1 MIARILSLSVRMRW
15 LVTFLTLLV
24 IGFGAW
30 QITKLPIDAVPD
42 VTNRQVQ
49 ISAFVP
55 TLGPVDIEKQVTFP
69 VETALAG
76 ISGLDMTRS
85 ISRNGFS
92 QVTAVFTDATDIYFA
107 RQQVAERLAQAKDS
121 LPAGVQPN
129 LGPLSTGL
137 GEIFFYSVA
146 FRHPEGKE
154 QKRVDGKPGWQSD
167 GSYLTP
173 EGERLA
179 TKLSKAAYL
188 RTVQDW
194 IIRPQMRNVDG
205 VAGVDS
211 NGGYVKQ
218 YLIEPDLNALA
229 SYGLSITELADAMER
244 ANLSAGSN
252 YVRRAGESFLVR
264 ADARLKSIED
274 IQEAAVA
281 TRNGIP
287 VRVKDVGQVVI
298 GGAVRTGSGSR
309 MGSEAVISTV
319 LMRVGE
325 NSRIVA
331 TTVADKLAEINKTL
345 PPEVFAE
352 PVYNRSKLVNATIAT
367 VEKNLIEGALL
378 VIVVLF
384 LLLGNIR
391 AALITAAVIPIT
403 MLMTAAG
410 MNGLG
415 VSGNLMS
422 LGALDFGLIVDGA
435 VIIVENTLRRLAE
448 RQEHEGRLLSLR
460 ERLSE
465 VVGAAQEMI
474 RPTVYGQLIIFL
486 VFVPLLTFQGVEGKT
501 FAPMATTLML
511 ALASAF
517 VLSLT
522 FVPAM
527 IAIVVKGR
535 VSETEVKPIRWFKE
549 HYAPV
554 LRQAVA
560 RPMPFILGGI
570 GVFAAAALA
579 FGALGEEFMPQLN
592 EGDITVTNFRVPS
605 ASIDQSTEMQLRI
618 EDALKTLPEVALV
631 FSKNGNA
638 DLGTDPMPPNASDTY
653 VIPKNKDEWP
663 DDVKSNE
670 DIIRRIEERMK
681 SLIGNRTE
689 IQQPI
694 QMRFNELIAGVRAD
708 VAIKL
713 YGDDLDAMSVQ
724 ARRIAAAVRAI
735 PGAGDVSTEQTSGAP
750 TFDVQID
757 RQAVARYGLSVEEV
771 ANTMSAALGGR
782 EAGLLFEGD
791 RRFAVVV
798 RLPDAQRDDLETLGA
813 IPVMLPTAA
822 GQSARS
828 IPLREV
834 ARFSYTQGLNQ
845 ISRENGKRMVIV
857 QVNVRGRDLGGFVQ
871 DAQAKIDQMT
881 FPAGMYTGWGGTF
894 ESLQSARLRLMIVV
908 PICFLAIYALLYMA
922 LGGLMPAAIVFS
934 AVPMA
939 LAGGVFALL
948 LRGIPFSITAAVG
961 FIALSGVAVLNGLVM
976 MGAIR
981 KHREN
986 GEDDDKAI
994 IDGAMERVR
1003 PVLMTA
1009 LVASLG
1015 FVPMAL
1021 ATGTGAEVQRPL
1033 ATVVIGGLIT
1043 STALTLLVLPAI
1055 TAWAA
1060 RLTARRNGDHSLHGA
1075 TSFPPDRPKD
1085 S

>member
-1 MIARILSLSVRMRW
+1 MIERILSTSVHLRW
-15 LVTFLTLLV
+15 LVAFLTLLV

-30 QITKLPIDAVPD
+30 QITRLPIDAVPD

-49 ISAFVP
+49 ISTFAP

-76 ISGLDMTRS
+76 IPGLEITRS
-85 ISRNGFS
+85 FSRNGFS

-107 RQQVAERLAQAKDS
+107 RAQVTERLAQARDS

-129 LGPLSTGL
+129 LAPLSTGL
-137 GEIFFYSVA
+137 GEILFYSVA
-146 FRHPEGKE
+146 FRHPDGKGVTT
-154 QKRVDGKPGWQSD
+154 VDGKPGWLSD

-173 EGERLA
+173 EGERLTTELA
-179 TKLSKAAYL
+179 KAAYL

-194 IIRPQMRNVDG
+194 IIRPQMRTVKG

-218 YLIEPDLNALA
+218 YLIEPNLNALA
-229 SYGLSITELADAMER
+229 SYGLSITALADALER

-274 IQEAAVA
+274 IQEAVVA
-281 TRNGIP
+281 TRNGVP

-309 MGSEAVISTV
+309 MGAEAVISTV
-319 LMRVGE
+319 LMLVGD

-331 TTVADKLAEINKTL
+331 TTVGEKLTQINKAL
-345 PPEVFAE
+345 PPDVFAE
-352 PVYNRSKLVNATIAT
+352 AVYNRSKLVNATIAT

-384 LLLGNIR
+384 LLLGNVR
-391 AALITAAVIPIT
+391 AAIITAAVIPIT

-435 VIIVENTLRRLAE
+435 VIIVENALRHLAE
-448 RQEHEGRLLSLR
+448 RQQKEDRLLTLP
-460 ERLSE
+460 ERLE
-465 VVGAAQEMI
+465 VTIASAKEMI
-474 RPTVYGQLIIFL
+474 RPTVFGQLIIFL

-501 FAPMATTLML
+501 FSPMAVTLMV

-527 IAIVVKGR
+527 LAIVITGR
-535 VSETEVKPIRWFKE
+535 VSETEVRPIRWFKAK
-549 HYAPV
+549 YAPA
-554 LRQAVA
+554 LAKAIR
-560 RPMPFILGGI
+560 RPMPFIFGGV
-570 GVFAAAALA
+570 GVFVAAVLC
-579 FGALGEEFMPQLN
+579 FGLLGEEFMPQLD
-592 EGDITVTNFRVPS
+592 EKDITVTNFRVPS
-605 ASIDQSTEMQLRI
+605 ASIDQSTQMQLQI
-618 EDALKTLPEVALV
+618 ENALKTLPEVALV

-653 VIPKNKDEWP
+653 VIPKPESEWP
-663 DDVKSNE
+663 ADVHSKA
-670 DIIRRIEERMK
+670 DILRRIEERMK
-681 SLIGNRTE
+681 PLIGNRTE

-694 QMRFNELIAGVRAD
+694 QMRFNELIAGVRSD

-713 YGDDLDAMSVQ
+713 YGDDLDQMTQQ
-724 ARRIAAAVRAI
+724 AQRIAATVRAI
-735 PGAGDVSTEQTSGAP
+735 PGAADVSAEQTDGAP
-750 TFDVQID
+750 TFDVKID
-757 RQAVARYGLSVEEV
+757 RQAVGRYGLTVEEV
-771 ANTMSAALGGR
+771 ANTVSAALGGR

-791 RRFAVVV
+791 RRFSVVV
-798 RLPDAQRDDLETLGA
+798 RLPDAQRDDVDALGS
-813 IPVMLPTAA
+813 IPVMLPAA
-822 GQSARS
+822 DGQVARS

-834 ARFSYTQGLNQ
+834 ARFSYTEGLNQ

-857 QVNVRGRDLGGFVQ
+857 QVNVRGRDLGGFVEE
-871 DAQAKIDQMT
+871 AQAKIGQMQL
-881 FPAGMYTGWGGTF
+881 PSGMYTAWGGTF

-908 PICFLAIYALLYMA
+908 PICFLAIYALLYLA
-922 LGGLMPAAIVFS
+922 LGGFMPALIVFS

-976 MGAIR
+976 MSAIR
-981 KHREN
+981 KHRED
-986 GEDDDKAI
+986 GEDEDQAI
-994 IDGAMERVR
+994 ADGAMERVR

-1055 TAWAA
+1055 TAWVS
-1060 RLTARRNGDHSLHGA
+1060 RIGRRRAQGHA
-1075 TSFPPDRPKD
+1075 TTGTVPV
-1085 S
+1085 

>member
-1 MIARILSLSVRMRW
+1 MIARILSLSVRYRW
-15 LVTFLTLLV
+15 LVAFLTLLV

-30 QITKLPIDAVPD
+30 QITRLPIDAVPD

-49 ISAFVP
+49 ISTFAP

-69 VETALAG
+69 IETALAG
-76 ISGLDMTRS
+76 ISGLEMTRS
-85 ISRNGFS
+85 FSRNGFS

-107 RQQVAERLAQAKDS
+107 RAQIIERLAQAQDS
-121 LPAGVQPN
+121 LPSGIQPN
-129 LGPLSTGL
+129 LAPLSTGL

-146 FRHPEGKE
+146 FRHPDGRGGAEH
-154 QKRVDGKPGWQSD
+154 VDGKPGWQSD

-173 EGERLA
+173 EGERLTNELA
-179 TKLSKAAYL
+179 KAAYL

-194 IIRPQMRNVDG
+194 IIRPQMRNVKG

-218 YLIEPDLNALA
+218 YLVEPNLTAL
-229 SYGLSITELADAMER
+229 STYGLSITELADALER
-244 ANLSAGSN
+244 ANVSAGSN

-264 ADARLKSIED
+264 ADARLRSIDD
-274 IQEAAVA
+274 IQEAVVA
-281 TRNGIP
+281 TRGGIP
-287 VRVKDVGQVVI
+287 VRVKDVGDVVI

-309 MGSEAVISTV
+309 MGAEAVISTV
-319 LMRVGE
+319 LMLVGE

-331 TTVADKLAEINKTL
+331 NAAADKLTQINRTL
-345 PPEVFAE
+345 PPDVFAE

-378 VIVVLF
+378 VIAVLF

-391 AALITAAVIPIT
+391 AALITATVIPIT

-435 VIIVENTLRRLAE
+435 VIIVENALRRLAE
-448 RQEHEGRLLSLR
+448 RQEHEGRLLNRS
-460 ERLSE
+460 ERMEETTL
-465 VVGAAQEMI
+465 AAREMI
-474 RPTVYGQLIIFL
+474 RPTLYGQLIIFL

-501 FAPMATTLML
+501 FAPMAITLMV

-517 VLSLT
+517 VLSIT

-527 IAIVVKGR
+527 IALCITVR
-535 VSETEVKPIRWFKE
+535 VSETEVKPIRWFKDR
-549 HYAPV
+549 YAPM
-554 LRQAVA
+554 LGKAVA
-560 RPMPFILGGI
+560 RPMPFILGGVAVLVAAVL
-570 GVFAAAALA
+570 GV
-579 FGALGEEFMPQLN
+579 GTLGQEFMPQLD
-592 EGDITVTNFRVPS
+592 EKDITVTNFRVPS
-605 ASIDQSTEMQLRI
+605 ASIDQSTQMQLQI
-618 EDALKTLPEVALV
+618 ENALKTLPEVALV

-653 VIPKNKDEWP
+653 VIPKPESEWP
-663 DDVKSNE
+663 AAVKSKD
-670 DIIRRIEERMK
+670 DILRRIEARMK
-681 SLIGNRTE
+681 PLIGNRTE

-708 VAIKL
+708 VAVKL
-713 YGDDLDAMSVQ
+713 YGDDLDAMSIQ
-724 ARRIAAAVRAI
+724 AKRIAGVLRSI
-735 PGAGDVSTEQTSGAP
+735 PGAGDVNAEQTSGAP
-750 TFDVQID
+750 TFDVKID
-757 RQAVARYGLSVEEV
+757 RQAAGRYGLSVEEI
-771 ANTMSAALGGR
+771 ANTVSAALGGR

-813 IPVMLPTAA
+813 IPVMLPAA
-822 GQSARS
+822 EGQTARS

-845 ISRENGKRMVIV
+845 ISRENGKRMVVV
-857 QVNVRGRDLGGFVQ
+857 QVNVRGRDMGGFVKE
-871 DAQAKIDQMT
+871 AKASIGALDL
-881 FPAGMYTGWGGTF
+881 PPGMYTGWGGTF
-894 ESLQSARLRLMIVV
+894 ESLQSARTRLLIVV
-908 PICFLAIYALLYMA
+908 PICFIAIYALLFMA
-922 LGGLMPAAIVFS
+922 LGGFVPAAIVFS

-976 MGAIR
+976 MSAIR
-981 KHREN
+981 KHRED
-986 GEDDDKAI
+986 GDDEDQAI
-994 IDGAMERVR
+994 IGGAMERVR

-1043 STALTLLVLPAI
+1043 STILTLLVLPAI
-1055 TAWAA
+1055 TAWAS
-1060 RLTARRNGDHSLHGA
+1060 RR
-1075 TSFPPDRPKD
+1075 RPAAKPEAA
-1085 S
+1085 

>member
-1 MIARILSLSVRMRW
+1 MIERILSTSVHLRW
-15 LVTFLTLLV
+15 LVAFLTLIV

-49 ISAFVP
+49 ISTFAP
-55 TLGPVDIEKQVTFP
+55 TLGPVDIEKQVTYP

-76 ISGLDMTRS
+76 IPGLEMTRS
-85 ISRNGFS
+85 FSRNGFS
-92 QVTAVFTDATDIYFA
+92 QVTAVFTDTTDIYFA
-107 RQQVAERLAQAKDS
+107 RQQVTERLAQAAGE
-121 LPAGVQPN
+121 LPAGIQPK
-129 LGPLSTGL
+129 LSPLATGL
-137 GEIFFYSVA
+137 GEIFMFSVA
-146 FRHPEGKE
+146 FRHPDGKGPE
-154 QKRVDGKPGWQSD
+154 HSAGKPGWQPD

-173 EGERLA
+173 EGERLTTELA
-179 TKLSKAAYL
+179 RAAYL

-194 IIRPQMRNVDG
+194 IIRPQMRTVKG

-218 YLIEPDLNALA
+218 YLIEPNLNALA

-264 ADARLKSIED
+264 ADARLKSIAD
-274 IQEAAVA
+274 IEEAVVA
-281 TRNGIP
+281 THNGVP
-287 VRVKDVGQVVI
+287 VRVKDVGRVVI

-319 LMRVGE
+319 LMLVGE

-331 TTVADKLAEINKTL
+331 TSVSEKLTGINQAL
-345 PPEVFAE
+345 PPDVFAE
-352 PVYNRSKLVNATIAT
+352 PVYNRSKLVDATIAT
-367 VEKNLIEGALL
+367 VEKNLVEGALL
-378 VIVVLF
+378 VIVVLL
-384 LLLGNIR
+384 LLLGNWR

-448 RQEHEGRLLSLR
+448 RQEHEARLLTRR

-465 VVGAAQEMI
+465 VIGAAQEMI

-501 FAPMATTLML
+501 FSPMAITLMV

-517 VLSLT
+517 VLSIT

-527 IAIVVKGR
+527 IAIVITGR
-535 VSETEVKPIRWFKE
+535 VSETEVRPIRWFKE
-549 HYAPV
+549 KYSPLLAKAIH
-554 LRQAVA
+554 
-560 RPMPFILGGI
+560 RPMPFIMGGV
-570 GVFAAAALA
+570 GVFAATVLC
-579 FGALGEEFMPQLN
+579 FGLLGEEFMPQLD
-592 EGDITVTNFRVPS
+592 EKDITVTNFRVPS
-605 ASIDQSTEMQLRI
+605 ASIDQSTQMQLQI
-618 EDALKTLPEVALV
+618 ENALKTLPEVALV

-653 VIPKNKDEWP
+653 VIPKPASEWP
-663 DDVKSNE
+663 ADVHSKE
-670 DIIRRIEERMK
+670 DILRRIEERMK
-681 SLIGNRTE
+681 PLIGNRTE

-694 QMRFNELIAGVRAD
+694 QMRFNELIAGVRSD

-713 YGDDLDAMSVQ
+713 YGDDLDQMTEQ
-724 ARRIAAAVRAI
+724 ARRIAATIRSI
-735 PGAGDVSTEQTSGAP
+735 PGAADVSAEQTDGAP
-750 TFDVQID
+750 TFDVRID

-771 ANTMSAALGGR
+771 ANTVAAALGGR

-798 RLPDAQRDDLETLGA
+798 RLPDAQRDDIDTLGS
-813 IPVMLPTAA
+813 IPVMLPAID
-822 GQSARS
+822 GQTARS

-834 ARFSYTQGLNQ
+834 ARFSYTSGLNQ

-871 DAQAKIDQMT
+871 EAQAKIGQMQL
-881 FPAGMYTGWGGTF
+881 PSGMYTQWGGTF

-908 PICFLAIYALLYMA
+908 PICFIAIYALLYMA
-922 LGGLMPAAIVFS
+922 LGGFIPALIVFS

-976 MGAIR
+976 MSSIR
-981 KHREN
+981 KHRED
-986 GEDDDKAI
+986 GEDEDRAI
-994 IDGAMERVR
+994 ADGAMERVR

-1033 ATVVIGGLIT
+1033 ATVVIGGLVT

-1055 TAWAA
+1055 TAWTA
-1060 RLTARRNGDHSLHGA
+1060 RLLARRQANRPAVEIGA
-1075 TSFPPDRPKD
+1075 VPAGGL
-1085 S
+1085 

>member
-1 MIARILSLSVRMRW
+1 MIGRILSLSVRMRW
-15 LVTFLTLLV
+15 LVAVLTLVV
-24 IGFGAW
+24 IGFGLW

-49 ISAFVP
+49 ISTFAP

-76 ISGLDMTRS
+76 IPGLEMTRS

-92 QVTAVFTDATDIYFA
+92 QVTAVFTDRTDIYFA
-107 RQQVAERLAQAKDS
+107 RQQVTERLAQSRDS
-121 LPAGVQPN
+121 LPSNAQPI
-129 LGPLSTGL
+129 LAPLSTGL

-146 FRHPEGKE
+146 FRHPDGKGL
-154 QKRVDGKPGWQSD
+154 KTVDGKPGWQSD

-173 EGERLA
+173 EGERLTTELA
-179 TKLSKAAYL
+179 KAAYL

-194 IIRPQMRNVDG
+194 IIRPQMRAVRG

-218 YLIEPDLNALA
+218 YLIEPNLNALV
-229 SYGLSITELADAMER
+229 SYGLSVTELADAMER

-264 ADARLKSIED
+264 ADARLKSIDD
-274 IQEAAVA
+274 IQEAVVA
-281 TRNGIP
+281 TRNGVPI
-287 VRVKDVGQVVI
+287 RVKDVGQVVI

-319 LMRVGE
+319 LMLVGD

-331 TTVADKLAEINKTL
+331 TDAAEKLTQINKAL
-345 PPEVFAE
+345 PPDVFAE

-367 VEKNLIEGALL
+367 VEKNLTEGALL

-415 VSGNLMS
+415 VSGNLMI

-435 VIIVENTLRRLAE
+435 VIIVENALRRLAE
-448 RQEHEGRLLSLR
+448 RQEHEGRLLTR
-460 ERLSE
+460 DERMEETTL
-465 VVGAAQEMI
+465 AAKEMV

-501 FAPMATTLML
+501 FAPMAITLMV

-549 HYAPV
+549 RYAPV
-554 LRQAVA
+554 LGRGVA
-560 RPMPFILGGI
+560 RPMPFILGGV
-570 GVFAAAALA
+570 GVFVAAVLS
-579 FGALGEEFMPQLN
+579 FGLLGEEFMPQLD
-592 EGDITVTNFRVPS
+592 EKDITVTNFRVPS
-605 ASIDQSTEMQLRI
+605 ASIDQSTQMQLQI
-618 EDALKTLPEVALV
+618 ENALKTLPEVALV

-653 VIPKNKDEWP
+653 VIPKPEDEWP
-663 DDVKSNE
+663 AEVKSKE
-670 DIIRRIEERMK
+670 DILRRIEERMK
-681 SLIGNRTE
+681 PLIGNRTE

-713 YGDDLDAMSVQ
+713 YGDDLDAMSEQ
-724 ARRIAAAVRAI
+724 ARRIASVMRTI
-735 PGAGDVSTEQTSGAP
+735 PGAGDVSAEQTSGAP

-757 RQAVARYGLSVEEV
+757 RQAAGRYGLSVEEV
-771 ANTMSAALGGR
+771 ANTVSAALGGR

-791 RRFAVVV
+791 RRFDVVV
-798 RLPDAQRDDLETLGA
+798 RLPDAQRDDLETLGS
-813 IPVMLPTAA
+813 IPVMLPTAE
-822 GQSARS
+822 GQVARS
-828 IPLREV
+828 IPLSQV
-834 ARFSYTQGLNQ
+834 ARFNYTQGLNQ
-845 ISRENGKRMVIV
+845 VSRENGKRMVVV
-857 QVNVRGRDLGGFVQ
+857 QINVRGRDLGGFV
-871 DAQAKIDQMT
+871 DEAQARIGQMQL
-881 FPAGMYTGWGGTF
+881 PAGMYTEWGGTF
-894 ESLQSARLRLMIVV
+894 ESLQSARLRLLIVV
-908 PICFLAIYALLYMA
+908 PICFIAIYALLYMA
-922 LGGLMPAAIVFS
+922 LGSFVSAAIVFS

-976 MGAIR
+976 MSAIGKYREDGAA
-981 KHREN
+981 
-986 GEDDDKAI
+986 DDDAI
-994 IDGAMERVR
+994 VGGAMERVR

-1043 STALTLLVLPAI
+1043 STILTLLVLPAI
-1055 TAWAA
+1055 TALSM
-1060 RLTARRNGDHSLHGA
+1060 RLRGSKAQGSTVGTTKAQI
-1075 TSFPPDRPKD
+1075 
-1085 S
+1085 

>member
-15 LVTFLTLLV
+15 AVLFLTLAIV
-24 IGFGAW
+24 GFGGW

-42 VTNRQVQ
+42 ITNRQVQ
-49 ISAFVP
+49 VNTFNP
-55 TLGPVDIEKQVTFP
+55 TLGPVDMEKQVTYP

-76 ISGLDMTRS
+76 IPGLTMTRS
-85 ISRNGFS
+85 LTRNGFS
-92 QVTAVFTDATDIYFA
+92 QVTAIFTDSTDIFFA
-107 RQQVAERLAQAKDS
+107 RQQVTERLAQAKDS
-121 LPAGVQPN
+121 LPSGVQPN
-129 LGPLSTGL
+129 LAPLSTGL

-146 FRHPEGKE
+146 FRHP
-154 QKRVDGKPGWQSD
+154 DGKNVKIVNGQPGWQSD

-173 EGERLA
+173 EGERLTTELA
-179 TKLSKAAYL
+179 KAAYL

-194 IIRPQMRNVDG
+194 IIRPQMRNVKG

-211 NGGYVKQ
+211 NGGFVKQ
-218 YLIEPDLNALA
+218 YLVQPNLNALA
-229 SYGLSITELADAMER
+229 TYGLSVTELADALQR

-252 YVRRAGESFLVR
+252 YIKRAGESFLVR
-264 ADARLKSIED
+264 ADARLKSIEE
-274 IQEAAVA
+274 IEEAVVA
-281 TRNGIP
+281 TRAGVP
-287 VRVKDVGQVVI
+287 VRVRDVGEVVI

-319 LMRVGE
+319 LMLVGD

-331 TTVADKLAEINKTL
+331 MSAAEKLTQINKGL
-345 PPEVFAE
+345 PPDVFAE
-352 PVYNRSKLVNATIAT
+352 PVYNRSKLVNATIST
-367 VEKNLIEGALL
+367 VEKNLTEGALL

-391 AALITAAVIPIT
+391 AALITAAVIPVT
-403 MLMTAAG
+403 MLMTASG
-410 MNGLG
+410 MNAIGE
-415 VSGNLMS
+415 SGNLMS

-435 VIIVENTLRRLAE
+435 VIIVENALRRLAE
-448 RQEHEGRLLSLR
+448 RQEHEGRLLTLS
-460 ERLSE
+460 ERLGE
-465 VVGAAQEMI
+465 TTEAAVEMV

-501 FAPMATTLML
+501 FSPMAVTLMI

-517 VLSLT
+517 ILSIT
-522 FVPAM
+522 FIPAM
-527 IAIVVKGR
+527 IAIVIKGK

-549 HYAPV
+549 KYEP
-554 LRQAVA
+554 LLKKAVA
-560 RPMPFILGGI
+560 RPLPFIAAGG
-570 GVFAAAALA
+570 GMFLAAVLC
-579 FGALGEEFMPQLN
+579 FGLLDEEFMPQLD
-592 EGDITVTNFRVPS
+592 EKDITVTNFRVPS

-618 EDALKTLPEVALV
+618 ENTLKTLPEVALV

-653 VIPKNKDEWP
+653 VIPKPESEWP
-663 DDVKSNE
+663 SDVKSKD
-670 DIIRRIEERMK
+670 DILKRIEARMK
-681 SLIGNRTE
+681 PLIGNRTE

-713 YGDDLDAMSVQ
+713 YGDDLDQMSQQ
-724 ARRIAAAVRAI
+724 AQRIAAVVRKI
-735 PGAGDVSTEQTSGAP
+735 PGAGDVSAEQTSGAP

-757 RQAVARYGLSVEEV
+757 RLAVARYGLSVEEV
-771 ANTMSAALGGR
+771 ANTVAAALGGR

-791 RRFAVVV
+791 RRFSVVV
-798 RLPDAQRDDLETLGA
+798 RLPDAQRDDLETLGS
-813 IPVMLPTAA
+813 IPVMLPTPE
-822 GQSARS
+822 GQVARS

-834 ARFSYTQGLNQ
+834 ARFSFTSGLNQ

-857 QVNVRGRDLGGFVQ
+857 QINVRGRDLGGFVTE
-871 DAQAKIDQMT
+871 AQQKVGELQL
-881 FPAGMYTGWGGTF
+881 PAGMYTDWGGTF
-894 ESLQSARLRLMIVV
+894 ESLQSARLRLLIVV
-908 PICFLAIYALLYMA
+908 PICFAAIFALLYMA
-922 LGGLMPAAIVFS
+922 LGGAIPAAIVFS

-976 MGAIR
+976 MSAIR
-981 KHREN
+981 KYRED
-986 GEDDDKAI
+986 GAEEDQAI
-994 IDGAMERVR
+994 IGGAMERVR

-1043 STALTLLVLPAI
+1043 STALTLLVLQAI
-1055 TAWAA
+1055 TAFMG
-1060 RLTARRNGDHSLHGA
+1060 RLKKKQAQESSGNSEPATA
-1075 TSFPPDRPKD
+1075 
-1085 S
+1085 

>member
-1 MIARILSLSVRMRW
+1 MISKILSLSVKGRW
-15 LVTFLTLLV
+15 FVVFMTLLV
-24 IGFGAW
+24 VAFGGW

-42 VTNRQVQ
+42 ITNRQVQ
-49 ISAFVP
+49 INTFTP
-55 TLGPVDIEKQVTFP
+55 TLGPVDMEKQVTFP
-69 VETALAG
+69 IETALSG
-76 ISGLDMTRS
+76 IPGLKLTRS
-85 ISRNGFS
+85 LTRNGFS
-92 QVTAVFTDATDIYFA
+92 QVTAVFEDTTSIYFA
-107 RQQVAERLAQAKDS
+107 RQQVTERLAQARDS

-129 LGPLSTGL
+129 LAPLSTGL

-146 FRHPEGKE
+146 FRHP
-154 QKRVDGKPGWQSD
+154 DGKGVRTVAGQPGWQPD

-173 EGERLA
+173 EGERLTTELA
-179 TKLSKAAYL
+179 RAAYL

-194 IIRPQMRNVDG
+194 IIRPQMRGVQG

-218 YLIEPDLNALA
+218 YLVEPNLNALR
-229 SYGLSITELADAMER
+229 SYGLSITDLADALER

-252 YVRRAGESFLVR
+252 YIRRAGESFLVR

-274 IQEAAVA
+274 IQEAVVA
-281 TRNGIP
+281 TRAGTP

-319 LMRVGE
+319 LMLVGE

-331 TTVADKLAEINKTL
+331 NRAADKLEEANQAL
-345 PPEVFAE
+345 PPDVFAE
-352 PVYNRSKLVNATIAT
+352 PVYNRSKLVNATIST
-367 VEKNLIEGALL
+367 VEKNLTEGALL
-378 VIVVLF
+378 VIVILF

-391 AALITAAVIPIT
+391 AALITAAVIPVT

-410 MNGLG
+410 MNGLK

-435 VIIVENTLRRLAE
+435 VIIVENALRRLAE
-448 RQEHEGRLLSLR
+448 RQEHEGRLLTR
-460 ERLSE
+460 EERME
-465 VVGAAQEMI
+465 ETTHAAQEMI
-474 RPTVYGQLIIFL
+474 RPTVYGQAIIFL

-501 FAPMATTLML
+501 FAPMAITLMI
-511 ALASAF
+511 ALACAF

-527 IAIVVKGR
+527 IALVVTGK
-535 VSETEVKPIRWFKE
+535 VKETEVKPIRWFKARYE
-549 HYAPV
+549 PM
-554 LRQAVA
+554 LKQAVA
-560 RPMPFILGGI
+560 KPLPFVLAGA
-570 GVFAAAALA
+570 GVFVAAVLS
-579 FGALGEEFMPQLN
+579 FGFLGEEFMPQLD
-592 EGDITVTNFRVPS
+592 EKDITVTNFRVPS

-618 EDALKTLPEVALV
+618 ENELKSLPEVALV

-653 VIPKNKDEWP
+653 VIPKPQKEWP
-663 DDVKSNE
+663 PEVRSKA
-670 DIIRRIEERMK
+670 DILRRIEERMAP
-681 SLIGNRTE
+681 LIGNRTE

-713 YGDDLDAMSVQ
+713 YGDDLDAMSLQ
-724 ARRIAAAVRAI
+724 AQRIAAIVRDI
-735 PGAGDVSTEQTSGAP
+735 PGAGDVSAEQTSGAP
-750 TFDVQID
+750 TFDVKID
-757 RQAVARYGLSVEEV
+757 RLAASRYGLSVEEV
-771 ANTMSAALGGR
+771 ANTVAAALGGR
-782 EAGLLFEGD
+782 QAGLLFEGD

-798 RLPDAQRDDLETLGA
+798 RLPDAQRDDLETLGS
-813 IPVMLPTAA
+813 IPVMLPAA
-822 GQSARS
+822 QGEIARS

-857 QVNVRGRDLGGFVQ
+857 QVNVRGRDLGGFVSEAQ
-871 DAQAKIDQMT
+871 DKIGQMEL
-881 FPAGMYTGWGGTF
+881 PAGMYVDWGGTF
-894 ESLQSARLRLMIVV
+894 ESLQSARLRLMLVV
-908 PICFLAIYALLYMA
+908 PICFIAIYALLYFA
-922 LGGLMPAAIVFS
+922 LGGLAPAAIVFS

-976 MGAIR
+976 MSAIR
-981 KHREN
+981 KRRED
-986 GEDDDKAI
+986 GLSDDQAI
-994 IDGAMERVR
+994 IGGAMERVR

-1043 STALTLLVLPAI
+1043 CTALTLLVLPAI
-1055 TAWAA
+1055 TAMVA
-1060 RLTARRNGDHSLHGA
+1060 RQGERRRNRRASGVPSA
-1075 TSFPPDRPKD
+1075 PVEPV
-1085 S
+1085 

>member
-1 MIARILSLSVRMRW
+1 MISRTLSMSIRGRW
-15 LVTFLTLLV
+15 LVAFLTLIV
-24 IGFGAW
+24 AGFGLW
-30 QITKLPIDAVPD
+30 QMTKLPIDAVPD

-49 ISAFVP
+49 INTFNP
-55 TLGPVDIEKQVTFP
+55 TLGPVDMEKQVTFP

-76 ISGLDMTRS
+76 IPGLTMTRS
-85 ISRNGFS
+85 LTRNGFS

-107 RQQVAERLAQAKDS
+107 RQQVTERLAQAKDS
-121 LPAGVQPN
+121 LPLGVQPN
-129 LGPLSTGL
+129 LAPLSTGL

-146 FRHPEGKE
+146 FRHPDGKGIRTE
-154 QKRVDGKPGWQSD
+154 NGKPGWQSD

-173 EGERLA
+173 EGERLTTELA
-179 TKLSKAAYL
+179 KAAYL

-194 IIRPQMRNVDG
+194 IIRPQMRNVSG

-218 YLIEPDLNALA
+218 YLVEPNLAALA
-229 SYGLSITELADAMER
+229 SYGISITELADALEK

-274 IQEAAVA
+274 IQEAVVA
-281 TRNGIP
+281 SRQGVP

-309 MGSEAVISTV
+309 MGAEAVISTV
-319 LMRVGE
+319 LMLTGE

-331 TTVADKLAEINKTL
+331 NSAAEKLTQVNKSL
-345 PPEVFAE
+345 PPDVFAE

-367 VEKNLIEGALL
+367 VEKNLVEGALL

-403 MLMTAAG
+403 MLMTATG
-410 MNGLG
+410 MNSLG

-435 VIIVENTLRRLAE
+435 VIIVENALRRLAE
-448 RQEHEGRLLSLR
+448 RQEHEGRLLTRS
-460 ERLSE
+460 ERME
-465 VVGAAQEMI
+465 ETNHAAQEMI

-486 VFVPLLTFQGVEGKT
+486 VFMPLLTFQGVEGKT
-501 FAPMATTLML
+501 FAPMAITLMI

-527 IAIVVKGR
+527 IALFITGK

-549 HYAPV
+549 KYEP
-554 LRQAVA
+554 LLTRAVA
-560 RPMPFILGGI
+560 RPLPFVFGGA
-570 GVFAAAALA
+570 GVFLAAVLV
-579 FGALGEEFMPQLN
+579 FGLLGEEFMPQLD
-592 EGDITVTNFRVPS
+592 EKDITVTNFRVPS
-605 ASIDQSTEMQLRI
+605 ASIDQSTQMQLRI

-653 VIPKNKDEWP
+653 VIPKPESEWP
-663 DDVKSNE
+663 ADVKSKE
-670 DIIRRIEERMK
+670 DILRRIEEKMK
-681 SLIGNRTE
+681 PMVGNRTE

-708 VAIKL
+708 VAVKL
-713 YGDDLDAMSVQ
+713 YGDDLDQMSEQ
-724 ARRIAAAVRAI
+724 ARKIASVLRKI

-750 TFDVQID
+750 TFDVKID

-771 ANTMSAALGGR
+771 ANTVAAALGGR

-791 RRFAVVV
+791 RRFSVVV
-798 RLPDAQRDDLETLGA
+798 RLPDAQRDDLETLGS
-813 IPVMLPTAA
+813 IPVMLPTSD
-822 GQSARS
+822 GQNARS

-834 ARFSYTQGLNQ
+834 ARFAYTQGLNQ

-857 QVNVRGRDLGGFVQ
+857 QVNVRGRDLGGFVTEAQ
-871 DAQAKIDQMT
+871 DKIGAMSL
-881 FPAGMYTGWGGTF
+881 PAGMYTDWGGTF
-894 ESLQSARLRLMIVV
+894 ESLQSARLRLLLVV
-908 PICFLAIYALLYMA
+908 PICFAAIFALLYMA
-922 LGGLMPAAIVFS
+922 LGTLGRAAIVFS

-948 LRGIPFSITAAVG
+948 VRGIPFSITAAVG

-976 MGAIR
+976 MSAIR
-981 KHREN
+981 KRT
-986 GEDDDKAI
+986 DDGVASDEAI
-994 IDGAMERVR
+994 IGGAMERVR

-1033 ATVVIGGLIT
+1033 ATVVIGGLMT
-1043 STALTLLVLPAI
+1043 CTVLTLLVLPAI
-1055 TAWAA
+1055 TA
-1060 RLTARRNGDHSLHGA
+1060 LTARREKRTAEGA
-1075 TSFPPDRPKD
+1075 A
-1085 S
+1085 

>member
-15 LVTFLTLLV
+15 AVLFLTLAIV
-24 IGFGAW
+24 GFGGW

-42 VTNRQVQ
+42 ITNRQVQ
-49 ISAFVP
+49 VNTFNP
-55 TLGPVDIEKQVTFP
+55 TLGPVDMEKQVTYP

-76 ISGLDMTRS
+76 IPGLTMTRS
-85 ISRNGFS
+85 LTRNGFS
-92 QVTAVFTDATDIYFA
+92 QVTAIFTDSTDIFFA
-107 RQQVAERLAQAKDS
+107 RQQVTERLAQAKDS
-121 LPAGVQPN
+121 LPSGVQPN
-129 LGPLSTGL
+129 LAPLSTGL

-146 FRHPEGKE
+146 FRHP
-154 QKRVDGKPGWQSD
+154 DGKNVKTVNGQPGWQSD

-173 EGERLA
+173 EGERLTTELA
-179 TKLSKAAYL
+179 KAAYL

-194 IIRPQMRNVDG
+194 IIRPQMRNVKG

-211 NGGYVKQ
+211 NGGFVKQ
-218 YLIEPDLNALA
+218 YLVQPNLNALA
-229 SYGLSITELADAMER
+229 TYGLSVTELADALQR

-252 YVRRAGESFLVR
+252 YIKRAGESFLVR
-264 ADARLKSIED
+264 ADARLKSIEE
-274 IQEAAVA
+274 IEEAVVA
-281 TRNGIP
+281 TRAGVP
-287 VRVKDVGQVVI
+287 VRVRDVGEVVI

-319 LMRVGE
+319 LMLVGD

-331 TTVADKLAEINKTL
+331 MSAAEKLTQINKGL
-345 PPEVFAE
+345 PPDVFAE
-352 PVYNRSKLVNATIAT
+352 PVYNRSKLVNATIST
-367 VEKNLIEGALL
+367 VEKNLTEGALL

-391 AALITAAVIPIT
+391 AALITAAVIPVT
-403 MLMTAAG
+403 MLMTASG
-410 MNGLG
+410 MNAIGE
-415 VSGNLMS
+415 SGNLMS

-435 VIIVENTLRRLAE
+435 VIIVENALRRLAE
-448 RQEHEGRLLSLR
+448 RQEHEGRLLTLS
-460 ERLSE
+460 ERLGE
-465 VVGAAQEMI
+465 TTEAAVEMV

-501 FAPMATTLML
+501 FSPMAVTLMI

-517 VLSLT
+517 ILSIT
-522 FVPAM
+522 FIPAM
-527 IAIVVKGR
+527 IAIVIKGK

-549 HYAPV
+549 KYEP
-554 LRQAVA
+554 LLKKAVA
-560 RPMPFILGGI
+560 RPLPFIAAGG
-570 GVFAAAALA
+570 GMFLAAVLC
-579 FGALGEEFMPQLN
+579 FGLLGEEFMPQLD
-592 EGDITVTNFRVPS
+592 EKDITVTNFRVPS

-618 EDALKTLPEVALV
+618 ENTLKTLPEVALV

-653 VIPKNKDEWP
+653 VIPKPESEWP
-663 DDVKSNE
+663 SDVKSKD
-670 DIIRRIEERMK
+670 DILKRIEARMK
-681 SLIGNRTE
+681 PLIGNRTE

-713 YGDDLDAMSVQ
+713 YGDDLDQMSQQ
-724 ARRIAAAVRAI
+724 AQRIAAVVRKI
-735 PGAGDVSTEQTSGAP
+735 PGAGDVSAEQTSGAP
-750 TFDVQID
+750 TFDVKID
-757 RQAVARYGLSVEEV
+757 RLAVARYGLSVEEV
-771 ANTMSAALGGR
+771 ANTVAAALGGR

-791 RRFAVVV
+791 RRFSVVV
-798 RLPDAQRDDLETLGA
+798 RLPDAQRDDLETLGS
-813 IPVMLPTAA
+813 IPVMLPTSE
-822 GQSARS
+822 GQVARS

-834 ARFSYTQGLNQ
+834 ARFSFTSGLNQ

-857 QVNVRGRDLGGFVQ
+857 QINVRGRDLGGFVTE
-871 DAQAKIDQMT
+871 AQQKVGELQL
-881 FPAGMYTGWGGTF
+881 PAGMYTDWGGTF
-894 ESLQSARLRLMIVV
+894 ESLQSARLRLLIVV
-908 PICFLAIYALLYMA
+908 PICFAAIFALLYMA
-922 LGGLMPAAIVFS
+922 LGGAIPAAIVFS

-976 MGAIR
+976 MSAIR
-981 KHREN
+981 KYRED
-986 GEDDDKAI
+986 GAEEDQAI
-994 IDGAMERVR
+994 IGGAMERVR

-1055 TAWAA
+1055 TAFMG
-1060 RLTARRNGDHSLHGA
+1060 RLKKKQAQESSGNSEPATA
-1075 TSFPPDRPKD
+1075 
-1085 S
+1085 

>member
-1 MIARILSLSVRMRW
+1 MIGRILSLSVRMRW
-15 LVTFLTLLV
+15 LVAVLTLVV
-24 IGFGAW
+24 IGFGLW

-49 ISAFVP
+49 ISTFAP

-76 ISGLDMTRS
+76 IPGLEMTRS

-92 QVTAVFTDATDIYFA
+92 QVTAVFTDRTDIYFA
-107 RQQVAERLAQAKDS
+107 RQQVTERLAQSRDS
-121 LPAGVQPN
+121 LPSNAQPI
-129 LGPLSTGL
+129 LAPLSTGL

-146 FRHPEGKE
+146 FRHPDGKGL
-154 QKRVDGKPGWQSD
+154 KTVDGKPGWQSD

-173 EGERLA
+173 EGERLTTELA
-179 TKLSKAAYL
+179 KAAYL

-194 IIRPQMRNVDG
+194 IIRPQMRAVRG

-218 YLIEPDLNALA
+218 YLIEPNLNALV
-229 SYGLSITELADAMER
+229 SYGLSVTELADAMER

-264 ADARLKSIED
+264 ADARLKSIDD
-274 IQEAAVA
+274 IQEAVVA
-281 TRNGIP
+281 TRNGVPI
-287 VRVKDVGQVVI
+287 RVKDVGQVVI

-319 LMRVGE
+319 LMLVGD

-331 TTVADKLAEINKTL
+331 TDAAEKLTQINKAL
-345 PPEVFAE
+345 PPDVFAE

-367 VEKNLIEGALL
+367 VEKNLTEGALL

-435 VIIVENTLRRLAE
+435 VIIVENALRRLAE
-448 RQEHEGRLLSLR
+448 RQEHEGRLLTR
-460 ERLSE
+460 DERMEETTL
-465 VVGAAQEMI
+465 AAKEMV

-501 FAPMATTLML
+501 FAPMAITLMV

-549 HYAPV
+549 RYAPV
-554 LRQAVA
+554 LGRGVA
-560 RPMPFILGGI
+560 RPMPFILG
-570 GVFAAAALA
+570 VFVAAVLS
-579 FGALGEEFMPQLN
+579 FGLLGEEFMPQLD
-592 EGDITVTNFRVPS
+592 EKDITVTNFRVPS
-605 ASIDQSTEMQLRI
+605 ASIDQSTQMQLQI
-618 EDALKTLPEVALV
+618 ENALKTLPEVALV

-653 VIPKNKDEWP
+653 VIPKPEDEWP
-663 DDVKSNE
+663 AEVKSKE
-670 DIIRRIEERMK
+670 DILRRIEERMK
-681 SLIGNRTE
+681 PLIGNRTE

-713 YGDDLDAMSVQ
+713 YGDDLDAMSEQ
-724 ARRIAAAVRAI
+724 ARRIASVMRTI
-735 PGAGDVSTEQTSGAP
+735 PGAGDVSAEQTSGAP

-757 RQAVARYGLSVEEV
+757 RQAAGRYGLSVEEV
-771 ANTMSAALGGR
+771 ANTVSAALGGR

-791 RRFAVVV
+791 RRFDVVV
-798 RLPDAQRDDLETLGA
+798 RLPDAQRDDLETLGS
-813 IPVMLPTAA
+813 IPVMLPTAE
-822 GQSARS
+822 GQVARS
-828 IPLREV
+828 IPLSQV
-834 ARFSYTQGLNQ
+834 ARFNYTQGLNQ
-845 ISRENGKRMVIV
+845 VSRENGKRMVVV
-857 QVNVRGRDLGGFVQ
+857 QINVRGRDLGGFV
-871 DAQAKIDQMT
+871 DEAQARIGQMQL
-881 FPAGMYTGWGGTF
+881 PAGMYTEWGGTF
-894 ESLQSARLRLMIVV
+894 ESLQSARLRLLIVV
-908 PICFLAIYALLYMA
+908 PICFIAIYALLYMA
-922 LGGLMPAAIVFS
+922 LGSFVSAAIVFS

-976 MGAIR
+976 MSAIGKYREDGAA
-981 KHREN
+981 
-986 GEDDDKAI
+986 DDDAI
-994 IDGAMERVR
+994 VGGAMERVR

-1043 STALTLLVLPAI
+1043 STILTLLVLPAI
-1055 TAWAA
+1055 TALSM
-1060 RLTARRNGDHSLHGA
+1060 RLRGSKAQGSTVGTTKAQI
-1075 TSFPPDRPKD
+1075 
-1085 S
+1085 

>member
-15 LVTFLTLLV
+15 LVAFLTLLV

-30 QITKLPIDAVPD
+30 QITRLPIDAVPD

-49 ISAFVP
+49 ISTFAP

-76 ISGLDMTRS
+76 IPGLEMTRS

-92 QVTAVFTDATDIYFA
+92 QVTAVFTDATNIYFA
-107 RQQVAERLAQAKDS
+107 RAQVSERLGQAKDS
-121 LPAGVQPN
+121 LPPGVQPN
-129 LGPLSTGL
+129 LAPLSTGL

-146 FRHPEGKE
+146 FRHPDGKGL
-154 QKRVDGKPGWQSD
+154 KAADGKPGWQSD

-173 EGERLA
+173 EGERLTTELA
-179 TKLSKAAYL
+179 KAAYL

-194 IIRPQMRNVDG
+194 IIRPQMRNVKG

-218 YLIEPDLNALA
+218 YLVEPNLTALA
-229 SYGLSITELADAMER
+229 TYGLSITELADALER
-244 ANLSAGSN
+244 ANLSAGSS

-274 IQEAAVA
+274 IQDAVVA
-281 TRNGIP
+281 TRGGAP

-319 LMRVGE
+319 LMLVGE

-331 TTVADKLAEINKTL
+331 NSAAEKLVEVNRAL
-345 PPEVFAE
+345 PPDIFAE
-352 PVYNRSKLVNATIAT
+352 PIYNRSKLVNATIAT
-367 VEKNLIEGALL
+367 VEKNLVEGALL

-391 AALITAAVIPIT
+391 AALVTAAVIPIT

-435 VIIVENTLRRLAE
+435 VIIVENALRRLAE
-448 RQEHEGRLLSLR
+448 RQEHVGRLLTRS
-460 ERLSE
+460 ERMEETTL
-465 VVGAAQEMI
+465 AAQEMV

-501 FAPMATTLML
+501 FAPMAITLMV

-517 VLSLT
+517 LLSIT

-527 IAIVVKGR
+527 IALLITGK
-535 VSETEVKPIRWFKE
+535 VSETEVRPIRWFKRK
-549 HYAPV
+549 YAPM
-554 LRQAVA
+554 LARAVA
-560 RPMPFILGGI
+560 RPVPFILGGVGI
-570 GVFAAAALA
+570 FAAAVLS
-579 FGALGEEFMPQLN
+579 FGLLGEEFMPQLD
-592 EGDITVTNFRVPS
+592 EKDITVTNFRVPS
-605 ASIDQSTEMQLRI
+605 ASIDQSTQMQLQI
-618 EDALKTLPEVALV
+618 ENALKTLPEVALV

-653 VIPKNKDEWP
+653 VIPKPEREWP
-663 DDVKSNE
+663 AEVKSKA
-670 DIIRRIEERMK
+670 DILRRIEARMK
-681 SLIGNRTE
+681 PLIGNRTE

-694 QMRFNELIAGVRAD
+694 QMRFNELIAGVRSD
-708 VAIKL
+708 VAVKL
-713 YGDDLDAMSVQ
+713 YGDDIDAMTAQ
-724 ARRIAAAVRAI
+724 AKRIAGVLRAI
-735 PGAGDVSTEQTSGAP
+735 PGAGDVSAEQTSGAP
-750 TFDVQID
+750 TFDVKID
-757 RQAVARYGLSVEEV
+757 RQAAARYGLSVEAI
-771 ANTMSAALGGR
+771 ANTVSAALGGR

-813 IPVMLPTAA
+813 IPVMLPAA
-822 GQSARS
+822 EGQAARA

-845 ISRENGKRMVIV
+845 ISRENGKRMVVV

-871 DAQAKIDQMT
+871 EAQARIRQLDL
-881 FPAGMYTGWGGTF
+881 PPGMYTAWGGTF
-894 ESLQSARLRLMIVV
+894 QSLQSARLRLLIVV
-908 PICFLAIYALLYMA
+908 PICFVAIYALLYLA
-922 LGGLMPAAIVFS
+922 LGSFVPAAIVFS

-976 MGAIR
+976 MSAIR
-981 KHREN
+981 KHRED
-986 GEDDDKAI
+986 GAEEDAAI
-994 IDGAMERVR
+994 IGGAMERVR

-1055 TAWAA
+1055 TAFLSRAT
-1060 RLTARRNGDHSLHGA
+1060 RRRNDARSGEHAA
-1075 TSFPPDRPKD
+1075 TAD
-1085 S
+1085 

>member
-1 MIARILSLSVRMRW
+1 MIERILSTSVHLRW
-15 LVTFLTLLV
+15 LVAFLTLLV

-49 ISAFVP
+49 ISTFAP

-76 ISGLDMTRS
+76 IPGLEITRS
-85 ISRNGFS
+85 FSRNGFS

-107 RQQVAERLAQAKDS
+107 RAQVTERLAQARDS

-129 LGPLSTGL
+129 LAPLSTGL

-146 FRHPEGKE
+146 FRHPDGKGV
-154 QKRVDGKPGWQSD
+154 KTVDGKPGWQSD

-173 EGERLA
+173 EGERLTTELA
-179 TKLSKAAYL
+179 KAAYL

-194 IIRPQMRNVDG
+194 IIRPQMRTVKG

-218 YLIEPDLNALA
+218 YLIEPNLNALA
-229 SYGLSITELADAMER
+229 SYGLSITALAEALER

-274 IQEAAVA
+274 ILEAVVA
-281 TRNGIP
+281 TRNGVP

-309 MGSEAVISTV
+309 MGAEAVISTV
-319 LMRVGE
+319 LMLVGD

-331 TTVADKLAEINKTL
+331 TTVGEKLTQINKAL
-345 PPEVFAE
+345 PPDVFAE
-352 PVYNRSKLVNATIAT
+352 SVYNRSKLVNATIAT

-384 LLLGNIR
+384 LLLGNVR
-391 AALITAAVIPIT
+391 AAVITAAVIPIT

-410 MNGLG
+410 MNGLS

-435 VIIVENTLRRLAE
+435 VIIVENALRHLAE
-448 RQEHEGRLLSLR
+448 RQQKEDRLLTLP
-460 ERLSE
+460 ERLE
-465 VVGAAQEMI
+465 VTIASAKEMI
-474 RPTVYGQLIIFL
+474 RPTVFGQLIIFL

-501 FAPMATTLML
+501 FSPMAVTLMV

-527 IAIVVKGR
+527 LAIVITGR
-535 VSETEVKPIRWFKE
+535 VSETEVRPIRWFKAK
-549 HYAPV
+549 YAPA
-554 LRQAVA
+554 LAKAIR
-560 RPMPFILGGI
+560 RPVPFIFGGV
-570 GVFAAAALA
+570 GVFVAAVLC
-579 FGALGEEFMPQLN
+579 FGLLGEEFMPQLD
-592 EGDITVTNFRVPS
+592 EKDITVTNFRVPS
-605 ASIDQSTEMQLRI
+605 ASIDQSTQIQLQI
-618 EDALKTLPEVALV
+618 ENALKTLPEVALV

-653 VIPKNKDEWP
+653 VIPKPENEWP
-663 DDVKSNE
+663 ADVHSKA
-670 DIIRRIEERMK
+670 DILRRIEERMK
-681 SLIGNRTE
+681 PLIGNRTE

-694 QMRFNELIAGVRAD
+694 QMRFNELIAGVRSD

-713 YGDDLDAMSVQ
+713 YGDDLDQMTQQ
-724 ARRIAAAVRAI
+724 AQRIAATVRAI
-735 PGAGDVSTEQTSGAP
+735 PGAADVSAEQTDGAP
-750 TFDVQID
+750 TFDVKID
-757 RQAVARYGLSVEEV
+757 RQAVGRYGLTVEEV
-771 ANTMSAALGGR
+771 ANTVSAALGGR

-791 RRFAVVV
+791 RRFSVVV
-798 RLPDAQRDDLETLGA
+798 RLPDAQRDDVDALGS
-813 IPVMLPTAA
+813 IPIMLPAVD
-822 GQSARS
+822 GQVARS

-834 ARFSYTQGLNQ
+834 ARFSYTEGLNQ

-857 QVNVRGRDLGGFVQ
+857 QVNVRGRDLGGFVEE
-871 DAQAKIDQMT
+871 AQAKIGQMQL
-881 FPAGMYTGWGGTF
+881 PSGMYTAWGGTF

-908 PICFLAIYALLYMA
+908 PICFLAIYALLYLA
-922 LGGLMPAAIVFS
+922 LGGFMPALIVFS

-976 MGAIR
+976 MSAIR
-981 KHREN
+981 KHRED
-986 GEDDDKAI
+986 GEDEDQAI
-994 IDGAMERVR
+994 ADGAMERVR

-1055 TAWAA
+1055 TAWVS
-1060 RLTARRNGDHSLHGA
+1060 RIGRRRAQGNA
-1075 TSFPPDRPKD
+1075 TTSTVPV
-1085 S
+1085 

>member
-1 MIARILSLSVRMRW
+1 MISRILSLSIRGRW
-15 LVTFLTLLV
+15 LVAFFTAIVAAFGFWQLT
-24 IGFGAW
+24 
-30 QITKLPIDAVPD
+30 QLPIDAVPD
-42 VTNRQVQ
+42 VTNRQIQ
-49 ISAFVP
+49 ISTFAP
-55 TLGPVDIEKQVTFP
+55 AYGPVDMEKQVTYP

-76 ISGLDMTRS
+76 IPGLTMTRS

-107 RQQVAERLAQAKDS
+107 RQQVTERLTQAKDG
-121 LPAGVQPN
+121 LPANVQPV
-129 LGPLSTGL
+129 LSPLSTGL
-137 GEIFFYSVA
+137 GEIFFYSIA
-146 FRHPEGKE
+146 FRHPDGKG
-154 QKRVDGKPGWQSD
+154 VTAIDGKPGWQSD
-167 GSYLTP
+167 GSYLSP
-173 EGERLA
+173 EGERL
-179 TKLSKAAYL
+179 TTELEKAAYL

-194 IIRPQMRNVDG
+194 IIRPQMRNVPG

-218 YLIEPDLNALA
+218 YLIEPNLGALV
-229 SYGLSITELADAMER
+229 SYGISITELADALER

-264 ADARLKSIED
+264 ADARLKSVDD
-274 IQEAAVA
+274 IQQAVVA
-281 TRNGIP
+281 TRSGMP

-331 TTVADKLAEINKTL
+331 NSAADKLIQVNKTL
-345 PPEVFAE
+345 PPDVFAE

-367 VEKNLIEGALL
+367 VAKNLVEGALL

-403 MLMTAAG
+403 MLMTASG

-435 VIIVENTLRRLAE
+435 VIIVENALRRLAE
-448 RQEHEGRLLSLR
+448 RQEHEGRLLSR
-460 ERLSE
+460 AERMEETNL
-465 VVGAAQEMI
+465 AAQEMI

-486 VFVPLLTFQGVEGKT
+486 VFIPLLTFQGVEGKT
-501 FAPMATTLML
+501 FAPMAITLMI

-517 VLSLT
+517 VLSIT

-527 IAIVVKGR
+527 IALFTSGK
-535 VSETEVKPIRWFKE
+535 VSETEVGPIRWFKRK
-549 HYAPV
+549 YLPV
-554 LRQAVA
+554 LTLAVA
-560 RPMPFILGGI
+560 RPLPFVCGGA
-570 GVFAAAALA
+570 GVFAAAVLA
-579 FGALGEEFMPQLN
+579 FGLLGEEFMPQLD
-592 EGDITVTNFRVPS
+592 EKDITVTNFRVPS
-605 ASIDQSTEMQLRI
+605 ASIDQSTQMQLAI
-618 EDALKTLPEVALV
+618 EDTLKTLPEVALV

-653 VIPKNKDEWP
+653 IIPKPESEWP
-663 DDVKSNE
+663 DEVRSKE
-670 DIIRRIEERMK
+670 DIVRRIEERLK
-681 SLIGNRTE
+681 PLIGNRTE

-708 VAIKL
+708 VAVKL
-713 YGDDLDAMSVQ
+713 YGDDLEVMSEQ
-724 ARRIAAAVRAI
+724 AQKIAGALRKI
-735 PGAGDVSTEQTSGAP
+735 PGAADVSAEQTSGAP
-750 TFDVQID
+750 TFDVAID
-757 RQAVARYGLSVEEV
+757 RQAVARYGLSVADV
-771 ANTMSAALGGR
+771 ANTVAAALGGR
-782 EAGLLFEGD
+782 EAGLLFQGD

-798 RLPDAQRDDLETLGA
+798 RLPDAQRDDLETLGS
-813 IPVMLPTAA
+813 IPVMLPGGE
-822 GQSARS
+822 GQIARS
-828 IPLREV
+828 VPLREL

-845 ISRENGKRMVIV
+845 ISRENGKRMVVV
-857 QVNVRGRDLGGFVQ
+857 QVNVRGRDLGGFVTDAQ
-871 DAQAKIDQMT
+871 DAIGELSL
-881 FPAGMYTGWGGTF
+881 PPGMYTEWGGTF
-894 ESLQSARLRLMIVV
+894 ESLQSARERLLLVV
-908 PICFLAIYALLYMA
+908 PVCFAAIFALLYMA
-922 LGGLMPAAIVFS
+922 LGSLGRAAIVFS

-976 MGAIR
+976 MSAIH
-981 KHREN
+981 K
-986 GEDDDKAI
+986 GTKDGLTDTDAI
-994 IDGAMERVR
+994 VSGAMARVR

-1033 ATVVIGGLIT
+1033 ATVVIGGLVT
-1043 STALTLLVLPAI
+1043 CTVLTLLVLPAI
-1055 TAWAA
+1055 TALVANRAA
-1060 RLTARRNGDHSLHGA
+1060 RRDAPAPTA
-1075 TSFPPDRPKD
+1075 
-1085 S
+1085 

>member
-1 MIARILSLSVRMRW
+1 MIERILGVSVRYRW
-15 LVTFLTLLV
+15 FVAFLTLFV

-49 ISAFVP
+49 ISTFAP
-55 TLGPVDIEKQVTFP
+55 TLGPTDIEKQVTFP

-76 ISGLDMTRS
+76 IPGLQMTRS
-85 ISRNGFS
+85 LSRNGFS

-107 RQQVAERLAQAKDS
+107 RQQVTERLAQAKDS
-121 LPAGVQPN
+121 LPAGIQPN
-129 LGPLSTGL
+129 LAPLSTGL
-137 GEIFFYSVA
+137 GEIFFYSIA
-146 FRHPEGKE
+146 FRHPDGKGV
-154 QKRVDGKPGWQSD
+154 KAVDGKPGWQMD

-173 EGERLA
+173 EGERLDTELA
-179 TKLSKAAYL
+179 KAAYL

-194 IIRPQMRNVDG
+194 IIRPQMRAVKG

-218 YLIEPDLNALA
+218 YLIEPNLNALA
-229 SYGLSITELADAMER
+229 SYGLSITELANAMER

-264 ADARLKSIED
+264 ADARLKSIPDIED
-274 IQEAAVA
+274 AVVA
-281 TRNGIP
+281 TRNGVP
-287 VRVKDVGQVVI
+287 VRVKDVGNVVI

-319 LMRVGE
+319 LMLVGE

-331 TTVADKLAEINKTL
+331 TTVADKLTQINKTL
-345 PPEVFAE
+345 PPDVFAE
-352 PVYNRSKLVNATIAT
+352 PVYNRSKLVNATIKT

-384 LLLGNIR
+384 LLLGNAR

-403 MLMTAAG
+403 MLMTASG

-435 VIIVENTLRRLAE
+435 VIIVENALRHLAE
-448 RQEHEGRLLSLR
+448 RQHEEGRLLTLE
-460 ERLSE
+460 ERLETTRLS
-465 VVGAAQEMI
+465 AKEMI

-486 VFVPLLTFQGVEGKT
+486 VFTPLLTFQGVEGKT
-501 FAPMATTLML
+501 FAPMAMTLML
-511 ALASAF
+511 ALACAF

-522 FVPAM
+522 FVPAL
-527 IAIVVKGR
+527 IAIVIKGK
-535 VSETEVKPIRWFKE
+535 VNEAEVKPIRWFKE
-549 HYAPV
+549 NYEPILGRAI
-554 LRQAVA
+554 A
-560 RPMPFILGGI
+560 RPLPFILGGV
-570 GVFAAAALA
+570 GVFAAAVFC
-579 FGALGEEFMPQLN
+579 FGFLGEEFMPQLD
-592 EGDITVTNFRVPS
+592 EKDITVTNFRVPS
-605 ASIDQSTEMQLRI
+605 ASIDQSTQMQLRI
-618 EDALKTLPEVALV
+618 ENALKTLPEVALV

-653 VIPKNKDEWP
+653 VIPKPESEWP
-663 DDVKSNE
+663 ANVTSKE
-670 DIIRRIEERMK
+670 DILRHVEEKMK
-681 SLIGNRTE
+681 TIIGNRSE

-713 YGDDLDAMSVQ
+713 YGDDLEAMNAQ
-724 ARRIAAAVRAI
+724 AQKIAGAVRGIA
-735 PGAGDVSTEQTSGAP
+735 GAGDVSVEQTSGAP
-750 TFDVQID
+750 TFDVKID

-771 ANTMSAALGGR
+771 ANTVAAALGGR

-791 RRFAVVV
+791 RRFNVVV
-798 RLPDAQRDDLETLGA
+798 RLPDAQRDDLDTLGS
-813 IPVMLPTAA
+813 IPVMLPAA
-822 GQSARS
+822 EGETARS

-834 ARFSYTQGLNQ
+834 ARFSYTEGLNQ
-845 ISRENGKRMVIV
+845 ISRENGKRMVTV
-857 QVNVRGRDLGGFVQ
+857 QVNVRGRDLGSFVE
-871 DAQAKIDQMT
+871 DAQAKIATMQL
-881 FPAGMYTGWGGTF
+881 PSGMYTDWGGTF

-908 PICFLAIYALLYMA
+908 PICFLAIYGLLYMA
-922 LGGLMPAAIVFS
+922 LGGFIPALTVFS

-948 LRGIPFSITAAVG
+948 MRGIPFSITAAVG

-976 MGAIR
+976 MGAISKR
-981 KHREN
+981 REE
-986 GEDDDKAI
+986 GGDDDQAI
-994 IDGAMERVR
+994 ADGAMERVR

-1033 ATVVIGGLIT
+1033 ATVVIGGLVT
-1043 STALTLLVLPAI
+1043 STILTLLVLPAI

-1060 RLTARRNGDHSLHGA
+1060 RLTARHRVMEPAHPAEPA
-1075 TSFPPDRPKD
+1075 TSQ
-1085 S
+1085 

>member
-1 MIARILSLSVRMRW
+1 MIDRILSASVRMRW
-15 LVTFLTLLV
+15 LIAFLTLLV

-30 QITKLPIDAVPD
+30 QITRLPIDAVPD

-49 ISAFVP
+49 ISTFAP

-69 VETALAG
+69 IETALAG
-76 ISGLDMTRS
+76 IPGLEITRS
-85 ISRNGFS
+85 LSRNGFS

-107 RQQVAERLAQAKDS
+107 RAQVTERLAQARES

-129 LGPLSTGL
+129 LSPLSTGL

-146 FRHPEGKE
+146 FRHPDGKGVPI
-154 QKRVDGKPGWQSD
+154 VDGRPGCQSD

-173 EGERLA
+173 EGARLTTELA
-179 TKLSKAAYL
+179 KAAYL

-194 IIRPQMRNVDG
+194 IIRPQMRTVKG

-218 YLIEPDLNALA
+218 YLVEPNLNALA
-229 SYGLSITELADAMER
+229 AYGLSIPALADALER

-264 ADARLKSIED
+264 ADARLKSIDD
-274 IQEAAVA
+274 IEQAVVA
-281 TRNGIP
+281 TRAGVP

-309 MGSEAVISTV
+309 MGAEAVISTV
-319 LMRVGE
+319 LMLVGE

-331 TTVADKLAEINKTL
+331 TSVGEKLTLINRTL
-345 PPEVFAE
+345 PPDVFAE

-384 LLLGNIR
+384 LLLGNVR

-410 MNGLG
+410 MNGLA

-435 VIIVENTLRRLAE
+435 VIIVENALRHFAE
-448 RQEHEGRLLSLR
+448 RQHAEGRLLTLS
-460 ERLSE
+460 ERLAVTTAS
-465 VVGAAQEMI
+465 AREMI
-474 RPTVYGQLIIFL
+474 RPTVFGQLIIFL

-501 FAPMATTLML
+501 FSPMAITLML

-527 IAIVVKGR
+527 LAIVVTGR
-535 VSETEVKPIRWFKE
+535 VSEVEVRPIRWFKAR
-549 HYAPV
+549 YAPA
-554 LRQAVA
+554 LATAIR
-560 RPMPFILGGI
+560 RPMPFILGGV
-570 GVFAAAALA
+570 GVFAMAVLC
-579 FGALGEEFMPQLN
+579 FGLLGEEFMPQLD
-592 EGDITVTNFRVPS
+592 EKDITVTNFRVPS
-605 ASIDQSTEMQLRI
+605 VSIDQSTQMQLRI

-653 VIPKNKDEWP
+653 VIPKPESEWP
-663 DDVKSNE
+663 ADVHSKA
-670 DIIRRIEERMK
+670 DILRRIEARMK
-681 SLIGNRTE
+681 PLIGNRTE

-694 QMRFNELIAGVRAD
+694 QMRFNELIAGVRSD

-713 YGDDLDAMSVQ
+713 YGDDLEQMTQQ
-724 ARRIAAAVRAI
+724 ARRIAAAVGSI
-735 PGAGDVSTEQTSGAP
+735 PGAADVSAEQTDGAP
-750 TFDVQID
+750 TFDVKID
-757 RQAVARYGLSVEEV
+757 RQAVGRYGLTVEEV
-771 ANTMSAALGGR
+771 ANTVSAALGGR

-791 RRFAVVV
+791 RRFSVVV
-798 RLPDAQRDDLETLGA
+798 RLPDAQRDDVDVLGSS
-813 IPVMLPTAA
+813 PVMLPATD
-822 GQSARS
+822 GQIARS

-834 ARFSYTQGLNQ
+834 ARFSYTEGLNQ

-857 QVNVRGRDLGGFVQ
+857 QVNVRGRDLGGFVAE
-871 DAQAKIDQMT
+871 AQAKIARMQL
-881 FPAGMYTGWGGTF
+881 PPGMFTAWGGTY
-894 ESLQSARLRLMIVV
+894 ESLQSARLRLTIVV
-908 PICFLAIYALLYMA
+908 PICFLAIYALLYVA
-922 LGGLMPAAIVFS
+922 LGGFVPALIVFS

-976 MGAIR
+976 MSAIR
-981 KHREN
+981 QHRAD
-986 GEDDDKAI
+986 GEDEDQAI
-994 IDGAMERVR
+994 ADGAMERVR

-1055 TAWAA
+1055 TAWVSRLTPAA
-1060 RLTARRNGDHSLHGA
+1060 RRWRQDGTAI
-1075 TSFPPDRPKD
+1075 PPAVAAP
-1085 S
+1085 

>member
-1 MIARILSLSVRMRW
+1 MIERILATSVRLRW
-15 LVTFLTLLV
+15 LVAFLTV
-24 IGFGAW
+24 VVVAFGAW
-30 QITKLPIDAVPD
+30 QITRLPIDAVPD

-49 ISAFVP
+49 ISTFVP
-55 TLGPVDIEKQVTFP
+55 SLGPVDVEKQVTFP

-76 ISGLDMTRS
+76 IPGLEMTRS
-85 ISRNGFS
+85 FSRNGFS
-92 QVTAVFTDATDIYFA
+92 QVTAVFTDATSIYFA
-107 RQQVAERLAQAKDS
+107 RAQVTERLAQAKDS

-129 LGPLSTGL
+129 LAPLSTGL
-137 GEIFFYSVA
+137 GEIFFYSIA
-146 FRHPEGKE
+146 FRHPDGKGV
-154 QKRVDGKPGWQSD
+154 KAIDGKPGWQSD

-173 EGERLA
+173 EGERLTTELA
-179 TKLSKAAYL
+179 KAAYL

-194 IIRPQMRNVDG
+194 IIRPQMRNVKG

-218 YLIEPDLNALA
+218 YLIEPNLNALA
-229 SYGLSITELADAMER
+229 SYGISITELADAMER
-244 ANLSAGSN
+244 ANVSAGSN

-274 IQEAAVA
+274 IQEAVVA
-281 TRNGIP
+281 TRNGVP
-287 VRVKDVGQVVI
+287 VRVKDVGQVTI

-319 LMRVGE
+319 LMLVGE

-331 TTVADKLAEINKTL
+331 TAVGEKLEQINRTL
-345 PPEVFAE
+345 PPDVFAE
-352 PVYNRSKLVNATIAT
+352 AVYNRSKLVNATIAT
-367 VEKNLIEGALL
+367 VEKNLVEGALL

-384 LLLGNIR
+384 LLLGNVR

-403 MLMTAAG
+403 MLMTASG
-410 MNGLG
+410 MNALG

-435 VIIVENTLRRLAE
+435 VIIVENALRHLAE
-448 RQEHEGRLLSLR
+448 RQHAENRLLTLE
-460 ERLSE
+460 ERLETTAVS
-465 VVGAAQEMI
+465 AKEMI
-474 RPTVYGQLIIFL
+474 RPTVFGQLIIFL

-501 FAPMATTLML
+501 FSPMATTLMI
-511 ALASAF
+511 ALACAF

-527 IAIVVKGR
+527 IAILIKGR

-549 HYAPV
+549 RYAP
-554 LRQAVA
+554 LLAKAIA
-560 RPMPFILGGI
+560 RPLPFIAGGA
-570 GVFAAAALA
+570 GVFVAAVFA
-579 FGALGEEFMPQLN
+579 FGFLGEEFMPQLD
-592 EGDITVTNFRVPS
+592 EKDITVTNFRVPS
-605 ASIDQSTEMQLRI
+605 ASIDQSTQMQMRI

-653 VIPKNKDEWP
+653 VIPKPESEWP
-663 DDVKSNE
+663 TDVTSKE
-670 DIIRRIEERMK
+670 DILARIEERMK
-681 SLIGNRTE
+681 SVIGNRTE

-713 YGDDLDAMSVQ
+713 YGDDLDAMSTQ
-724 ARRIAAAVRAI
+724 AQKIANAVRTI
-735 PGAGDVSTEQTSGAP
+735 PGAGDVSVEQTDGAP

-757 RQAVARYGLSVEEV
+757 RQAVGRLGLSVEEV
-771 ANTMSAALGGR
+771 ANTVSAALGGR

-791 RRFAVVV
+791 RRFSVVV
-798 RLPDAQRDDLETLGA
+798 RLPDAQRDDIDTLGA
-813 IPVMLPTAA
+813 IPVMLPTAE
-822 GQSARS
+822 GQTARS

-834 ARFSYTQGLNQ
+834 ARFNYTQGLNQ
-845 ISRENGKRMVIV
+845 ISRENGKRMMTV
-857 QVNVRGRDLGGFVQ
+857 QVNVRGRDLGGFVKEAEARI
-871 DAQAKIDQMT
+871 DAMQL
-881 FPAGMYTGWGGTF
+881 PAGMYTGWGGTF
-894 ESLQSARLRLMIVV
+894 ESLQSARLRLMLVV

-922 LGGLMPAAIVFS
+922 LGGFVPALIVFS

-981 KHREN
+981 KHREE
-986 GEDDDKAI
+986 GEDDDRAI
-994 IDGAMERVR
+994 ADGAMERVR

-1021 ATGTGAEVQRPL
+1021 STGTGAEVQRPL
-1033 ATVVIGGLIT
+1033 ATVVIGGLVT

-1055 TAWAA
+1055 TAWAS
-1060 RLTARRNGDHSLHGA
+1060 RLQRRRRAVEPALD
-1075 TSFPPDRPKD
+1075 
-1085 S
+1085 

>member
-1 MIARILSLSVRMRW
+1 MIGRILSLSVRMRW
-15 LVTFLTLLV
+15 LVAVLTLVV
-24 IGFGAW
+24 IGFGLW

-49 ISAFVP
+49 ISTFAP

-76 ISGLDMTRS
+76 IPGLEMTRS

-92 QVTAVFTDATDIYFA
+92 QVTAVFTDRTDIYFA
-107 RQQVAERLAQAKDS
+107 RQQVTERLAQSRDS
-121 LPAGVQPN
+121 LPSNAQPI
-129 LGPLSTGL
+129 LAPLSTGL

-146 FRHPEGKE
+146 FRHPDGKGL
-154 QKRVDGKPGWQSD
+154 KTVDGKPGWQSD

-173 EGERLA
+173 EGERLTTELA
-179 TKLSKAAYL
+179 KAAYL

-194 IIRPQMRNVDG
+194 IIRPQMRAVRG

-218 YLIEPDLNALA
+218 YLIEPNLNALV
-229 SYGLSITELADAMER
+229 SYGLSVTELADAMER

-264 ADARLKSIED
+264 ADARLKSIDD
-274 IQEAAVA
+274 IQEAVVA
-281 TRNGIP
+281 TRNGVPI
-287 VRVKDVGQVVI
+287 RVKDVGQVVI

-319 LMRVGE
+319 LMLVGD

-331 TTVADKLAEINKTL
+331 TDAAEKLTQINKAL
-345 PPEVFAE
+345 PPDVFAE

-367 VEKNLIEGALL
+367 VEKNLTEGALL

-435 VIIVENTLRRLAE
+435 VIIVENALRRLAE
-448 RQEHEGRLLSLR
+448 RQEHEGRLLTR
-460 ERLSE
+460 DERMEETTL
-465 VVGAAQEMI
+465 AAKEMV

-501 FAPMATTLML
+501 FAPMAITLMV

-549 HYAPV
+549 RYAPV
-554 LRQAVA
+554 LGRGVA
-560 RPMPFILGGI
+560 RPMPFILGGV
-570 GVFAAAALA
+570 GVFVAAVLS
-579 FGALGEEFMPQLN
+579 FGLLGEEFMPQLD
-592 EGDITVTNFRVPS
+592 EKDITVTNFRVPS
-605 ASIDQSTEMQLRI
+605 ASIDQSTQMQLQI
-618 EDALKTLPEVALV
+618 ENALKTLPEVALV

-653 VIPKNKDEWP
+653 VIPKPEDEWP
-663 DDVKSNE
+663 AEVKSKE
-670 DIIRRIEERMK
+670 DILRRIEERMK
-681 SLIGNRTE
+681 PLIGNRTE

-713 YGDDLDAMSVQ
+713 YGDDLDAMSEQ
-724 ARRIAAAVRAI
+724 ARRIASVMRTI
-735 PGAGDVSTEQTSGAP
+735 PGAGDVSAEQTSGAP

-757 RQAVARYGLSVEEV
+757 RQAAGRYGLSVEEV
-771 ANTMSAALGGR
+771 ANTVSAALGGR

-791 RRFAVVV
+791 RRFDVVV
-798 RLPDAQRDDLETLGA
+798 RLPDAQRDDLETLGS
-813 IPVMLPTAA
+813 IPVMLPTAE
-822 GQSARS
+822 GQVARS
-828 IPLREV
+828 IPLSQV
-834 ARFSYTQGLNQ
+834 ARFNYTQGLNQ
-845 ISRENGKRMVIV
+845 VSRENGKRMVVV
-857 QVNVRGRDLGGFVQ
+857 QINVRGRDLGGFV
-871 DAQAKIDQMT
+871 DEAQARIGQMQL
-881 FPAGMYTGWGGTF
+881 PAGMYTEWGGTF
-894 ESLQSARLRLMIVV
+894 ESLQSARLRLLIVV
-908 PICFLAIYALLYMA
+908 PICFIAIYALLYRA
-922 LGGLMPAAIVFS
+922 LGSFVSAAIVFS

-976 MGAIR
+976 MSAIGKYREDGAA
-981 KHREN
+981 
-986 GEDDDKAI
+986 DDDAI
-994 IDGAMERVR
+994 VGGAMERVR

-1043 STALTLLVLPAI
+1043 STILTLLVLPAI
-1055 TAWAA
+1055 TALSM
-1060 RLTARRNGDHSLHGA
+1060 RLRGSKAQGSTVGTTKAQI
-1075 TSFPPDRPKD
+1075 
-1085 S
+1085 

>member
-1 MIARILSLSVRMRW
+1 MIERILSTSVRLRW
-15 LVTFLTLLV
+15 LVAFLTLV
-24 IGFGAW
+24 VVAFGAW

-49 ISAFVP
+49 ISTFVP
-55 TLGPVDIEKQVTFP
+55 SLGPVDVEKQVTFP

-76 ISGLDMTRS
+76 IPGLEMTRS
-85 ISRNGFS
+85 FSRNGFS
-92 QVTAVFTDATDIYFA
+92 QVTAVFTDATSIYFA
-107 RQQVAERLAQAKDS
+107 RAQVTERLAQAKDS

-129 LGPLSTGL
+129 LAPLSTGL
-137 GEIFFYSVA
+137 GEIFFYSIA
-146 FRHPEGKE
+146 FRHPDGKGV
-154 QKRVDGKPGWQSD
+154 KTVDGQPGWQSD

-173 EGERLA
+173 EGERLTTELA
-179 TKLSKAAYL
+179 KAAYL

-194 IIRPQMRNVDG
+194 IIRPQMRNVKG

-218 YLIEPDLNALA
+218 YLIEPNLNALA
-229 SYGLSITELADAMER
+229 SYGISITELADAMER
-244 ANLSAGSN
+244 ANVSAGSN

-274 IQEAAVA
+274 IQEAVVA
-281 TRNGIP
+281 TRNGVP
-287 VRVKDVGQVVI
+287 VRVKDVGQVMI

-319 LMRVGE
+319 LMLVGE

-331 TTVADKLAEINKTL
+331 TAVGEKLEQVNRTL
-345 PPEVFAE
+345 PPDVFAE

-384 LLLGNIR
+384 LLLGNVR

-403 MLMTAAG
+403 MLMTASG
-410 MNGLG
+410 MNALG

-435 VIIVENTLRRLAE
+435 VIIVENALRHLAE
-448 RQEHEGRLLSLR
+448 RQHAENRLLTLD
-460 ERLSE
+460 ERLE
-465 VVGAAQEMI
+465 TTAASAKEMI
-474 RPTVYGQLIIFL
+474 RPTVFGQLIIFL
-486 VFVPLLTFQGVEGKT
+486 VFVPLLTFQGVAGKT
-501 FAPMATTLML
+501 FSPMATTLMI
-511 ALASAF
+511 ALACAF

-527 IAIVVKGR
+527 IVILIKGR

-549 HYAPV
+549 RYAP
-554 LRQAVA
+554 LLGKAIA
-560 RPMPFILGGI
+560 RPLPFITAGA
-570 GVFAAAALA
+570 GVFVAAVFC
-579 FGALGEEFMPQLN
+579 FGFLGEEFMPQLD
-592 EGDITVTNFRVPS
+592 EKDITVTNFRVPS
-605 ASIDQSTEMQLRI
+605 ASIDQSTQMQMRI

-653 VIPKNKDEWP
+653 VIPKPESEWP
-663 DDVKSNE
+663 TDVTSKE
-670 DIIRRIEERMK
+670 DILARIEERMK
-681 SLIGNRTE
+681 SVIGNRTE

-713 YGDDLDAMSVQ
+713 YGDDLDAMSTQ
-724 ARRIAAAVRAI
+724 AQKIANAVRTI
-735 PGAGDVSTEQTSGAP
+735 PGAGDVSVEQTDGAP

-757 RQAVARYGLSVEEV
+757 RQAVGRLGLSVEEV
-771 ANTMSAALGGR
+771 ANTVSAALGGR

-791 RRFAVVV
+791 RRFSVVV
-798 RLPDAQRDDLETLGA
+798 RLPDAQRDDIDTLGA
-813 IPVMLPTAA
+813 IPVMLPTAE
-822 GQSARS
+822 GQTARS

-834 ARFSYTQGLNQ
+834 ARFNYTQGLNQ
-845 ISRENGKRMVIV
+845 ISRENGKRMMTV
-857 QVNVRGRDLGGFVQ
+857 QVNVRGRDLGGFVKEAEARI
-871 DAQAKIDQMT
+871 DAMQL
-881 FPAGMYTGWGGTF
+881 PAGMYTGWGGTF
-894 ESLQSARLRLMIVV
+894 ESLQSARLRLMLVV

-922 LGGLMPAAIVFS
+922 LGGFVPALIVFS

-981 KHREN
+981 KHREE
-986 GEDDDKAI
+986 GEDDDRAI
-994 IDGAMERVR
+994 ADGAMERVR

-1021 ATGTGAEVQRPL
+1021 ATGTG
-1033 ATVVIGGLIT
+1033 
-1043 STALTLLVLPAI
+1043 
-1055 TAWAA
+1055 
-1060 RLTARRNGDHSLHGA
+1060 
-1075 TSFPPDRPKD
+1075 
-1085 S
+1085 

>member
-1 MIARILSLSVRMRW
+1 MIERILATSVRLRW
-15 LVTFLTLLV
+15 LVAFLTV
-24 IGFGAW
+24 VVVAFGAW
-30 QITKLPIDAVPD
+30 QITRLPIDAVPD

-49 ISAFVP
+49 ISTFVP
-55 TLGPVDIEKQVTFP
+55 SLGPVDVEKQVTFP

-76 ISGLDMTRS
+76 IPGLEMTRS
-85 ISRNGFS
+85 FSRNGFS
-92 QVTAVFTDATDIYFA
+92 QVTAVFTDATSIYFA
-107 RQQVAERLAQAKDS
+107 RAQVTERLAQAKDS

-129 LGPLSTGL
+129 LAPLSTGL
-137 GEIFFYSVA
+137 GEIFFYSIA
-146 FRHPEGKE
+146 FRHPDGKGV
-154 QKRVDGKPGWQSD
+154 KAIDGKPGWQSD

-173 EGERLA
+173 EGERLTTELA
-179 TKLSKAAYL
+179 KAAYL

-194 IIRPQMRNVDG
+194 IIRPQMRNVKG

-218 YLIEPDLNALA
+218 YLIEPNLNALA
-229 SYGLSITELADAMER
+229 SYGISITELADAMER
-244 ANLSAGSN
+244 ANVSAGSN

-274 IQEAAVA
+274 IQEAVVA
-281 TRNGIP
+281 TRNGVP
-287 VRVKDVGQVVI
+287 VRVKDVGQVTI

-319 LMRVGE
+319 LMLVGE

-331 TTVADKLAEINKTL
+331 TAVGEKLEQINRTL
-345 PPEVFAE
+345 PPDVFAE
-352 PVYNRSKLVNATIAT
+352 AVYNRSKLVNATIAT
-367 VEKNLIEGALL
+367 VEKNLVEGALL

-384 LLLGNIR
+384 LLLGNVR

-403 MLMTAAG
+403 MLMTASG
-410 MNGLG
+410 MNALG

-435 VIIVENTLRRLAE
+435 VIIVENALRHLAE
-448 RQEHEGRLLSLR
+448 RQHAENRLLTLE
-460 ERLSE
+460 ERLETTAVS
-465 VVGAAQEMI
+465 AKEMI
-474 RPTVYGQLIIFL
+474 RPTVFGQLIIFL

-501 FAPMATTLML
+501 FSPMATTLMI
-511 ALASAF
+511 ALACAF

-527 IAIVVKGR
+527 IAILIKGR

-549 HYAPV
+549 RYAP
-554 LRQAVA
+554 LLAKAIA
-560 RPMPFILGGI
+560 RPLPFIAGGA
-570 GVFAAAALA
+570 GVFVAAVFA
-579 FGALGEEFMPQLN
+579 FGFLGEEFMPQLD
-592 EGDITVTNFRVPS
+592 EKDITVTNFRVPS
-605 ASIDQSTEMQLRI
+605 ASIDQSTQMQMRI

-653 VIPKNKDEWP
+653 VIPKPESEWP
-663 DDVKSNE
+663 TDVTSKE
-670 DIIRRIEERMK
+670 DILARIEERMK
-681 SLIGNRTE
+681 SVIGNRTE

-713 YGDDLDAMSVQ
+713 YGDDLDAMSTQ
-724 ARRIAAAVRAI
+724 AQKIANAVRTI
-735 PGAGDVSTEQTSGAP
+735 PGAGDVSVEQTDGAP

-757 RQAVARYGLSVEEV
+757 RQAVGRLGLSVEEV
-771 ANTMSAALGGR
+771 ANTVSAALGGR

-791 RRFAVVV
+791 RRFSVVV
-798 RLPDAQRDDLETLGA
+798 RLPDAQRDDIDTLGA
-813 IPVMLPTAA
+813 IPVMLPTAE
-822 GQSARS
+822 GQTARS

-834 ARFSYTQGLNQ
+834 ARFNYTQGLNQ
-845 ISRENGKRMVIV
+845 ISRENGKRMMTV
-857 QVNVRGRDLGGFVQ
+857 QVNVRGRDLGGFVKEAEARI
-871 DAQAKIDQMT
+871 DAMQL
-881 FPAGMYTGWGGTF
+881 PAGMYTGWGGTF
-894 ESLQSARLRLMIVV
+894 ESLQSARLRLMLVV

-922 LGGLMPAAIVFS
+922 LGGFVPALIVFS

-981 KHREN
+981 KHREE
-986 GEDDDKAI
+986 GEDDDRAI
-994 IDGAMERVR
+994 ADGAMERVR

-1033 ATVVIGGLIT
+1033 ATVVIGGLVT

-1055 TAWAA
+1055 TAWAS
-1060 RLTARRNGDHSLHGA
+1060 RLQRRRRAVEPALD
-1075 TSFPPDRPKD
+1075 
-1085 S
+1085 

>member
-1 MIARILSLSVRMRW
+1 MIERILSTSVRLRW
-15 LVTFLTLLV
+15 LVAFLTLVV

-49 ISAFVP
+49 ISTFVP
-55 TLGPVDIEKQVTFP
+55 SLGPIDVEKQVTFP

-76 ISGLDMTRS
+76 IPGLEMTRS
-85 ISRNGFS
+85 FSRNGFS
-92 QVTAVFTDATDIYFA
+92 QVTAVFTDRTDIYFA
-107 RQQVAERLAQAKDS
+107 RQQVTERIGQAKDS

-129 LGPLSTGL
+129 LSPLSTGL
-137 GEIFFYSVA
+137 GEIFFYSIA
-146 FRHPEGKE
+146 FRHPNGKGGAE
-154 QKRVDGKPGWQSD
+154 HIDGKPGWQSD

-173 EGERLA
+173 EGEQLTTELA
-179 TKLSKAAYL
+179 KAAYL

-194 IIRPQMRNVDG
+194 IIRPQMRTVKG

-218 YLIEPDLNALA
+218 YLIEPNLNALT
-229 SYGLSITELADAMER
+229 SYGLSITELAKAMER

-274 IQEAAVA
+274 MQEAVVA
-281 TRNGIP
+281 TRNGVP

-319 LMRVGE
+319 LMLVGD
-325 NSRIVA
+325 NSRIVSTA
-331 TTVADKLAEINKTL
+331 VADKLTQINKAL
-345 PPEVFAE
+345 PPDVFAE

-367 VEKNLIEGALL
+367 VEKNLSEGALL

-384 LLLGNIR
+384 LLLGNVR

-435 VIIVENTLRRLAE
+435 VIIVENALRHLAE
-448 RQEHEGRLLSLR
+448 RQQAEGRLLTLE
-460 ERLSE
+460 ERLETTTAS
-465 VVGAAQEMI
+465 AKEMI

-486 VFVPLLTFQGVEGKT
+486 VFTPLLTFQGVEGKT
-501 FAPMATTLML
+501 FAPMAITLMV
-511 ALASAF
+511 ALACAF
-517 VLSLT
+517 ILSLT

-527 IAIVVKGR
+527 IAIVIKGR
-535 VSETEVKPIRWFKE
+535 VSETEVKPVRWFKE
-549 HYAPV
+549 RYAPI
-554 LRQAVA
+554 LAKAIA
-560 RPMPFILGGI
+560 RPLPFILGGV
-570 GVFAAAALA
+570 GVFVAAVFC
-579 FGALGEEFMPQLN
+579 FGFLGEEFMPQLD
-592 EGDITVTNFRVPS
+592 EKDITVTNFRVPS
-605 ASIDQSTEMQLRI
+605 ASIDQSTQMQMQI
-618 EDALKTLPEVALV
+618 ENVLKTLPEVALV

-653 VIPKNKDEWP
+653 VIPKPESEWP
-663 DDVKSNE
+663 ADVHSKE

-681 SLIGNRTE
+681 STIGNRTE

-708 VAIKL
+708 VAVKL
-713 YGDDLDAMSVQ
+713 YGDDLDAMGAQ
-724 ARRIAAAVRAI
+724 ARKIAAVIRTI
-735 PGAGDVSTEQTSGAP
+735 PGAGDVSVEQTDGAP

-757 RQAVARYGLSVEEV
+757 RQAVARLGLSVEEV
-771 ANTMSAALGGR
+771 ANTVSAALGGR

-791 RRFAVVV
+791 RRFSVVV
-798 RLPDAQRDDLETLGA
+798 RLPDAQRDDIDTLGS
-813 IPVMLPTAA
+813 IPVMLPAA
-822 GQSARS
+822 EGQTARS

-834 ARFSYTQGLNQ
+834 ARFRYTEGLNQ
-845 ISRENGKRMVIV
+845 ISRENGKRMMTV
-857 QVNVRGRDLGGFVQ
+857 QVNVRGRDLGGFVA
-871 DAQAKIDQMT
+871 DAQAKIASMQL
-881 FPAGMYTGWGGTF
+881 PAGMYIDWGGTF
-894 ESLQSARLRLMIVV
+894 QSLQSARLRLMLVV
-908 PICFLAIYALLYMA
+908 PICFLAIFALLYMA
-922 LGGLMPAAIVFS
+922 LGGFIPALIVFS

-981 KHREN
+981 KHREDA
-986 GEDDDKAI
+986 EDEDQAI
-994 IDGAMERVR
+994 ADGAIERVR

-1043 STALTLLVLPAI
+1043 STVLTLVVLPAI
-1055 TAWAA
+1055 TAWVA
-1060 RLTARRNGDHSLHGA
+1060 RLTARGAKRPHQRNGEA
-1075 TSFPPDRPKD
+1075 VPAE
-1085 S
+1085 

>member
-1 MIARILSLSVRMRW
+1 MIGRILSLSVRMRW
-15 LVTFLTLLV
+15 LVAVLTLVV
-24 IGFGAW
+24 IGFGLW

-49 ISAFVP
+49 ISTFAP

-76 ISGLDMTRS
+76 IPGLEMTRS

-92 QVTAVFTDATDIYFA
+92 QVTAVFPDRTDIYFA
-107 RQQVAERLAQAKDS
+107 RQQVTERLAQSRDS
-121 LPAGVQPN
+121 LPANAQPI
-129 LGPLSTGL
+129 LAPLSTGL

-146 FRHPEGKE
+146 FRHPDGKGL
-154 QKRVDGKPGWQSD
+154 KTVDGKPGWQSD

-173 EGERLA
+173 EGERLTTELA
-179 TKLSKAAYL
+179 KAAYL

-194 IIRPQMRNVDG
+194 IIRPQMRAVRG

-218 YLIEPDLNALA
+218 YLIEPNLNALV
-229 SYGLSITELADAMER
+229 SYGLSVTELADAMER

-264 ADARLKSIED
+264 ADARLKSIDD
-274 IQEAAVA
+274 IQEAVVA
-281 TRNGIP
+281 TRNGVPI
-287 VRVKDVGQVVI
+287 RVKDVGQVVI

-319 LMRVGE
+319 LMLVGD

-331 TTVADKLAEINKTL
+331 TDAAEKLTQINKAL
-345 PPEVFAE
+345 PPDVFAE

-367 VEKNLIEGALL
+367 VEKNLTEGALL

-435 VIIVENTLRRLAE
+435 VIIVENALRRLAE
-448 RQEHEGRLLSLR
+448 RQEHEGRLLTR
-460 ERLSE
+460 DERMEETTL
-465 VVGAAQEMI
+465 AAKEMV

-501 FAPMATTLML
+501 FAPMAITLMV

-549 HYAPV
+549 RYAPV
-554 LRQAVA
+554 LGRGVA
-560 RPMPFILGGI
+560 RPMPFILGGV
-570 GVFAAAALA
+570 GVFVAAVLS
-579 FGALGEEFMPQLN
+579 FGLLGEEFMPQLD
-592 EGDITVTNFRVPS
+592 EKDITVTNFRVPS
-605 ASIDQSTEMQLRI
+605 ASIDQSTQMQLQI
-618 EDALKTLPEVALV
+618 ENALKTLPEVALV

-653 VIPKNKDEWP
+653 VIPKPEDEWP
-663 DDVKSNE
+663 AEVKSKE
-670 DIIRRIEERMK
+670 DILRRIEERMK
-681 SLIGNRTE
+681 PLIGNRTE

-713 YGDDLDAMSVQ
+713 YGDDLDAMSEQ
-724 ARRIAAAVRAI
+724 ARRIASVMRTI
-735 PGAGDVSTEQTSGAP
+735 PGAGDVSAEQTSGAP

-757 RQAVARYGLSVEEV
+757 RQAAGRYGLSVEEV
-771 ANTMSAALGGR
+771 ANTVSAALGGR

-791 RRFAVVV
+791 RRFDVVV
-798 RLPDAQRDDLETLGA
+798 RLPDAQRDDLETLGS
-813 IPVMLPTAA
+813 IPVMLPTAE
-822 GQSARS
+822 GQVARS
-828 IPLREV
+828 IPLSQV
-834 ARFSYTQGLNQ
+834 ARFNYTQGLNQ
-845 ISRENGKRMVIV
+845 VSRENGKRMVVV
-857 QVNVRGRDLGGFVQ
+857 QINVRGRDLGGFV
-871 DAQAKIDQMT
+871 DEAQARIGQMQL
-881 FPAGMYTGWGGTF
+881 PAGMYTEWGGTF
-894 ESLQSARLRLMIVV
+894 ESLQSARLRLLIVV
-908 PICFLAIYALLYMA
+908 PICFIAIYALLYMA
-922 LGGLMPAAIVFS
+922 LGSFVSAAIVFS

-976 MGAIR
+976 MSAIGKYREDGAA
-981 KHREN
+981 
-986 GEDDDKAI
+986 DDDAI
-994 IDGAMERVR
+994 VGGAMERVR

-1043 STALTLLVLPAI
+1043 STILTLLVLPAI
-1055 TAWAA
+1055 TALSM
-1060 RLTARRNGDHSLHGA
+1060 RLRGSKAQGSTVGTTKAQI
-1075 TSFPPDRPKD
+1075 
-1085 S
+1085 

>member
-15 LVTFLTLLV
+15 LVAFLTLV
-24 IGFGAW
+24 VMAFGLW

-49 ISAFVP
+49 ISTFAP

-76 ISGLDMTRS
+76 IPGLEMTRS

-107 RQQVAERLAQAKDS
+107 RQQVTERLAQSRDS
-121 LPAGVQPN
+121 LPAGVQPI
-129 LGPLSTGL
+129 LAPLSTGL

-146 FRHPEGKE
+146 FRHPDGKGV
-154 QKRVDGKPGWQSD
+154 KAVDGKPGWQSD

-173 EGERLA
+173 EGERLTTELA
-179 TKLSKAAYL
+179 KAAYL

-194 IIRPQMRNVDG
+194 IIRPQMRAVRG

-218 YLIEPDLNALA
+218 YLIEPNLNALA
-229 SYGLSITELADAMER
+229 SYGLSVTELADAMER

-264 ADARLKSIED
+264 ADARLKSIGD
-274 IQEAAVA
+274 IQEAVVA
-281 TRNGIP
+281 TRNGVP
-287 VRVKDVGQVVI
+287 VRVKDVGEVVI

-319 LMRVGE
+319 LMLVGD

-331 TTVADKLAEINKTL
+331 TDAAGKLTEINKAL
-345 PPEVFAE
+345 PSDIFAE
-352 PVYNRSKLVNATIAT
+352 PVYNRSKLVDATIAT
-367 VEKNLIEGALL
+367 VEKNLTEGALL

-435 VIIVENTLRRLAE
+435 VIIVENALRRLAE
-448 RQEHEGRLLSLR
+448 RQEHEGRLLTR
-460 ERLSE
+460 DERMEETTL
-465 VVGAAQEMI
+465 AAQEMV

-501 FAPMATTLML
+501 FAPMAVTLML

-517 VLSLT
+517 ILSLT
-522 FVPAM
+522 FIPAM

-549 HYAPV
+549 RYAPV
-554 LRQAVA
+554 LNRAVA
-560 RPMPFILGGI
+560 RPIPFILGGVA
-570 GVFAAAALA
+570 VFVAAVLS
-579 FGALGEEFMPQLN
+579 FGLLGEEFMPQLD
-592 EGDITVTNFRVPS
+592 EKDITVTNFRVPS
-605 ASIDQSTEMQLRI
+605 ASIDQSTRMQLQI
-618 EDALKTLPEVALV
+618 EDALKTMPEVALV

-653 VIPKNKDEWP
+653 VIPKPESEWP
-663 DDVKSNE
+663 ADVKSKE
-670 DIIRRIEERMK
+670 DILRRIEERMK
-681 SLIGNRTE
+681 PLIGNRTE

-694 QMRFNELIAGVRAD
+694 QMRFNELIAGVRSD

-713 YGDDLDAMSVQ
+713 YGDDLDAMSEQ
-724 ARRIAAAVRAI
+724 ARHIASAVRTI
-735 PGAGDVSTEQTSGAP
+735 PGAADVSAEQTSGAP

-757 RQAVARYGLSVEEV
+757 RQAAGRYGLSVEEV
-771 ANTMSAALGGR
+771 ANTVSAALGGR
-782 EAGLLFEGD
+782 HAGLLFEGD
-791 RRFAVVV
+791 RRFDVVV
-798 RLPDAQRDDLETLGA
+798 RLPDAQRDDVEALGS
-813 IPVMLPTAA
+813 IPVMLPAA
-822 GQSARS
+822 DQQVARS
-828 IPLREV
+828 IPLSQV

-845 ISRENGKRMVIV
+845 ISRENGKRMVVV
-857 QVNVRGRDLGGFVQ
+857 QINVRGRDLGGFVAE
-871 DAQAKIDQMT
+871 AQAKIGRMQLPT
-881 FPAGMYTGWGGTF
+881 GMYTAWGGTF
-894 ESLQSARLRLMIVV
+894 ESLQSARLRLLIVV
-908 PICFLAIYALLYMA
+908 PICFVAIYALLFMA
-922 LGGLMPAAIVFS
+922 LGSFASAGIVFS

-976 MGAIR
+976 MSAIR
-981 KHREN
+981 KHRDE
-986 GEDDDKAI
+986 GATEDRAI

-1043 STALTLLVLPAI
+1043 STILTLLVLPAI
-1055 TAWAA
+1055 SAFVDRWSGNPRSSPTAPAVEPNGSPG
-1060 RLTARRNGDHSLHGA
+1060 TA
-1075 TSFPPDRPKD
+1075 
-1085 S
+1085 

>member
-1 MIARILSLSVRMRW
+1 MIGRILSLSVRMRW
-15 LVTFLTLLV
+15 LVAVLTLVV
-24 IGFGAW
+24 IGFGLW

-49 ISAFVP
+49 ISTFAP

-76 ISGLDMTRS
+76 IPGLEMTRS

-92 QVTAVFTDATDIYFA
+92 QVTAVFTDRTDIYFA
-107 RQQVAERLAQAKDS
+107 RQQVTERLAQSRDS
-121 LPAGVQPN
+121 LPSNAQPI
-129 LGPLSTGL
+129 LAPLSTGL

-146 FRHPEGKE
+146 FRHPDGKGL
-154 QKRVDGKPGWQSD
+154 KTVDGKPGWQSD

-173 EGERLA
+173 EGERLTTELA
-179 TKLSKAAYL
+179 KAAYL

-194 IIRPQMRNVDG
+194 IIRPQMRAVRG

-218 YLIEPDLNALA
+218 YLIEPNLNALV
-229 SYGLSITELADAMER
+229 SYGLSVTELADAMER

-264 ADARLKSIED
+264 ADARLKSIDD
-274 IQEAAVA
+274 IQEAVVA
-281 TRNGIP
+281 TRNGVPI
-287 VRVKDVGQVVI
+287 RVKDVGQVVI

-319 LMRVGE
+319 LMLVGD

-331 TTVADKLAEINKTL
+331 TDAAEKLTQINKAL
-345 PPEVFAE
+345 PPDVFAE

-367 VEKNLIEGALL
+367 VEKNLTEGALL

-435 VIIVENTLRRLAE
+435 VIIVENALRRLAE
-448 RQEHEGRLLSLR
+448 RQEHEGRLLTR
-460 ERLSE
+460 DERMEETTL
-465 VVGAAQEMI
+465 AAKEMV

-501 FAPMATTLML
+501 FAPMAITLMV

-549 HYAPV
+549 RYAPV
-554 LRQAVA
+554 LGRGVA
-560 RPMPFILGGI
+560 RPMPFILGGV
-570 GVFAAAALA
+570 GVFVAAVLS
-579 FGALGEEFMPQLN
+579 FGLLGEEFMPQLD
-592 EGDITVTNFRVPS
+592 EKDITVTNFRVPS
-605 ASIDQSTEMQLRI
+605 ASIDQSTQMRLQI
-618 EDALKTLPEVALV
+618 ENALKTLPEVALV

-653 VIPKNKDEWP
+653 VIPKPEDEWP
-663 DDVKSNE
+663 AEVKSKE
-670 DIIRRIEERMK
+670 DILRRIEERMK
-681 SLIGNRTE
+681 PLIGNRTE

-713 YGDDLDAMSVQ
+713 YGDDLDAMSEQ
-724 ARRIAAAVRAI
+724 ARRIASVMRTI
-735 PGAGDVSTEQTSGAP
+735 PGAGDVSAEQTSGAP

-757 RQAVARYGLSVEEV
+757 RQAAGRYGLSVEEV
-771 ANTMSAALGGR
+771 ANTVSAALGGR

-791 RRFAVVV
+791 RRFDVVV
-798 RLPDAQRDDLETLGA
+798 RLPDAQRDDLETLGS
-813 IPVMLPTAA
+813 IPVMLPTAE
-822 GQSARS
+822 GQVARS
-828 IPLREV
+828 IPLSQV
-834 ARFSYTQGLNQ
+834 ARFNYTQGLNQ
-845 ISRENGKRMVIV
+845 VSRENGKRMVVV
-857 QVNVRGRDLGGFVQ
+857 QINVRGRDLGGFV
-871 DAQAKIDQMT
+871 DEAQARIGQMQL
-881 FPAGMYTGWGGTF
+881 PAGMYTEWGGTF
-894 ESLQSARLRLMIVV
+894 ESLQSARLRLLIVV
-908 PICFLAIYALLYMA
+908 PICFIAIYALLYMA
-922 LGGLMPAAIVFS
+922 LGSFVSAAIVFS

-976 MGAIR
+976 MSAIGKYREDGAA
-981 KHREN
+981 
-986 GEDDDKAI
+986 DDDAI
-994 IDGAMERVR
+994 VGGAMERVR

-1043 STALTLLVLPAI
+1043 STILTLLVLPAI
-1055 TAWAA
+1055 TALSM
-1060 RLTARRNGDHSLHGA
+1060 RLRGSKAQGSTVGTTKAQI
-1075 TSFPPDRPKD
+1075 
-1085 S
+1085 

>member
-1 MIARILSLSVRMRW
+1 MIGRILSLSVRARW
-15 LVTFLTLLV
+15 LVAFLTLVV

-42 VTNRQVQ
+42 ITNRQVQ
-49 ISAFVP
+49 VNTFNP
-55 TLGPVDIEKQVTFP
+55 TLGPVDMEKQVTFP

-76 ISGLDMTRS
+76 IPGLTLTRS
-85 ISRNGFS
+85 LTRNGFS
-92 QVTAVFTDATDIYFA
+92 QVTAVFTDSTDIFFA
-107 RQQVAERLAQAKDS
+107 RQQVTERLTQAKDS

-129 LGPLSTGL
+129 LSPLSTGL

-146 FRHPEGKE
+146 FRHPDGKGV
-154 QKRVDGKPGWQSD
+154 KIVDGQPGWQRD

-173 EGERLA
+173 EGERLTTELA
-179 TKLSKAAYL
+179 KAAYL

-194 IIRPQMRNVDG
+194 IIRPQMRAVRG

-218 YLIEPDLNALA
+218 YLIEPNLNALA
-229 SYGLSITELADAMER
+229 SYGLSVTELADAMER

-252 YVRRAGESFLVR
+252 YIRRAGESFLVR

-274 IQEAAVA
+274 IQEAVVA
-281 TRNGIP
+281 TRNGVP

-319 LMRVGE
+319 LMLVGD

-331 TTVADKLAEINKTL
+331 TDAAEKLTAINRNL
-345 PPEVFAE
+345 PPDVFAE
-352 PVYNRSKLVNATIAT
+352 PVYNRSKLVNATIGT
-367 VEKNLIEGALL
+367 VEKNLTEGALL
-378 VIVVLF
+378 VIVILF

-403 MLMTAAG
+403 MLMTASG

-435 VIIVENTLRRLAE
+435 VIIVENALRRLAE
-448 RQEHEGRLLSLR
+448 RQEHEGRLLTR
-460 ERLSE
+460 DERME
-465 VVGAAQEMI
+465 ETTVAAQEMV

-501 FAPMATTLML
+501 FSPMAVTLMI

-527 IAIVVKGR
+527 IAIVVRGK

-549 HYAPV
+549 KYVPV
-554 LRQAVA
+554 LTRAVA
-560 RPMPFILGGI
+560 RPVPFILGGV
-570 GVFAAAALA
+570 GVFAAAVFA
-579 FGALGEEFMPQLN
+579 FGLLGEEFMPQLD
-592 EGDITVTNFRVPS
+592 EKDITITNFRVPS
-605 ASIDQSTEMQLRI
+605 ASIDQSTAMQLRI
-618 EDALKTLPEVALV
+618 ENTLKSMPEVALV

-653 VIPKNKDEWP
+653 VIPKPEDQWP
-663 DDVKSNE
+663 SDVHSKA
-670 DIIRRIEERMK
+670 DILKRIEAKMK
-681 SLIGNRTE
+681 PLIGNRTE

-713 YGDDLDAMSVQ
+713 YGDDLDAMSAQ
-724 ARRIAAAVRAI
+724 AQRIAAVVRKI
-735 PGAGDVSTEQTSGAP
+735 PGAGDVSAEQTSGAP
-750 TFDVQID
+750 TFDVKID

-771 ANTMSAALGGR
+771 ANTVAAALGGR

-791 RRFAVVV
+791 RRFSVVV

-813 IPVMLPTAA
+813 IPVMLPAA
-822 GQSARS
+822 EGQVARS

-834 ARFSYTQGLNQ
+834 ARFSFTSGLNQ

-857 QVNVRGRDLGGFVQ
+857 QINVRGRDMGGFVQ
-871 DAQAKIDQMT
+871 EAQAKVNALSL
-881 FPAGMYTGWGGTF
+881 PAGMYTAWGGTF
-894 ESLQSARLRLMIVV
+894 ESLQSARLRLAIVV
-908 PICFLAIYALLYMA
+908 PICFLAIYALLFMA
-922 LGGLMPAAIVFS
+922 LGGFVPAAIVFS

-976 MGAIR
+976 MSAIR
-981 KHREN
+981 KYRDD
-986 GEDDDKAI
+986 GVPEDEAI
-994 IDGAMERVR
+994 VDGAMERVR

-1043 STALTLLVLPAI
+1043 STILTLVVLPAI
-1055 TAWAA
+1055 TAWAS
-1060 RLTARRNGDHSLHGA
+1060 RLMSKRAERTEA
-1075 TSFPPDRPKD
+1075 D
-1085 S
+1085 SAIAAH

>member
-15 LVTFLTLLV
+15 LVAFMALV
-24 IGFGAW
+24 IVAFGGW
-30 QITKLPIDAVPD
+30 QITRLPIDAVPD

-49 ISAFVP
+49 INTFNP
-55 TLGPVDIEKQVTFP
+55 TLGPVDMEKQVTFP
-69 VETALAG
+69 VETALSG
-76 ISGLDMTRS
+76 IPGLTLTRS
-85 ISRNGFS
+85 LTRNGFS

-107 RQQVAERLAQAKDS
+107 RQQVTERLAQAKDS

-129 LGPLSTGL
+129 LSPLSTGL
-137 GEIFFYSVA
+137 GEILFYSVA
-146 FRHPEGKE
+146 FRHPDGKGA
-154 QKRVDGKPGWQSD
+154 KVVDGKPGWQSD

-173 EGERLA
+173 EGERLTTELA
-179 TKLSKAAYL
+179 KAAYL

-194 IIRPQMRNVDG
+194 IIRPQMRTVRG

-218 YLIEPDLNALA
+218 YLIQPNLNALA
-229 SYGLSITELADAMER
+229 SYGLSVTELADAMER

-274 IQEAAVA
+274 IQEAVVA
-281 TRNGIP
+281 TRNGVP
-287 VRVKDVGQVVI
+287 VRVRDVGTVEI
-298 GGAVRTGSGSR
+298 GGAIRTGSGSR

-319 LMRVGE
+319 LMLVGD

-331 TTVADKLAEINKTL
+331 TDAAEKLTEINRTL
-345 PPEVFAE
+345 PPDVFAE
-352 PVYNRSKLVNATIAT
+352 PVYNRSKLVNATIGT
-367 VEKNLIEGALL
+367 VEKNLTEGALL

-403 MLMTAAG
+403 MLMTASG

-435 VIIVENTLRRLAE
+435 VIIVENALRRLAE
-448 RQEHEGRLLSLR
+448 RQEHEGRLLHLD
-460 ERLSE
+460 ERMEETTL
-465 VVGAAQEMI
+465 AAQEMI

-501 FAPMATTLML
+501 FSPMAITLMI

-522 FVPAM
+522 FIPAM
-527 IAIVVKGR
+527 IAIVIKGR

-549 HYAPV
+549 KYAP
-554 LRQAVA
+554 LLTKAVA
-560 RPMPFILGGI
+560 RPMPFLLAGGGI
-570 GVFAAAALA
+570 FAAAVLS
-579 FGALGEEFMPQLN
+579 FGLLGEEFMPQLD
-592 EGDITVTNFRVPS
+592 EKDITVTNFRVPS
-605 ASIDQSTEMQLRI
+605 ASIDQSTQMQLQI
-618 EDALKTLPEVALV
+618 ENALKTLPEVALV

-653 VIPKNKDEWP
+653 VIPKPESEWP
-663 DDVKSNE
+663 KEVRNKA
-670 DIIRRIEERMK
+670 DILRRIEEKMK
-681 SLIGNRTE
+681 TIIGNRTE

-713 YGDDLDAMSVQ
+713 YGDDLEAMNGQ
-724 ARRIAAAVRAI
+724 AQKIANEVRAI
-735 PGAGDVSTEQTSGAP
+735 PGAGDVSVEQTSGAP

-757 RQAVARYGLSVEEV
+757 RHAVARYGLSVEEV
-771 ANTMSAALGGR
+771 ANTVAAALGGR

-791 RRFAVVV
+791 RRFSVVV
-798 RLPDAQRDDLETLGA
+798 RLPDAQRDDLDTLGS
-813 IPVMLPTAA
+813 IPVMLPAPE
-822 GQSARS
+822 GQTARS

-834 ARFSYTQGLNQ
+834 ARFSYTKGLNQ

-857 QVNVRGRDLGGFVQ
+857 QINVRGRDLGGFVT
-871 DAQAKIDQMT
+871 DAQAKIAAMSM
-881 FPAGMYTGWGGTF
+881 PAGMYTSWGGTF

-908 PICFLAIYALLYMA
+908 PICFAAIFGLLYMA
-922 LGGLMPAAIVFS
+922 LGGLTPALIVFS

-976 MGAIR
+976 MSAIGKYR
-981 KHREN
+981 DEGV
-986 GEDDDKAI
+986 GEDEAI
-994 IDGAMERVR
+994 ERGAMERVR

-1060 RLTARRNGDHSLHGA
+1060 RLTARRASGRSSTHSA
-1075 TSFPPDRPKD
+1075 ASPAA
-1085 S
+1085 